1 MAAYNQSR
9 SNIIRLAVIISFS
22 VIVLQ
27 LVYLQLVDRRYKQLA
42 MDNAVYAKVIYPER
56 GIIYDRKGRAILNNT
71 IIYDLMVTPAEVKG
85 IDTLDFCRLMNIDTA
100 DFKKRI
106 VEAIVKNTRVRPSVF
121 KPMLSQELQARF
133 EENSW
138 KFPGF
143 NLVERPLRIYPFNA
157 AAHILGYVREAD
169 KRDIERSQNFY
180 RQGDYIGK
188 TGLEAFYESVLMGQR
203 GVQYMIKDNKN
214 RIVGPYEKGEY
225 DTAAIAGRSLYT
237 HIDIELQQLA
247 EKLMSNKVGGLVAID
262 PRTGG
267 ILSMVSGPN
276 YNPNDLSGSEGSKNF
291 SRMQLD
297 VSGPM
302 LNRAIAGK
310 YEPGSTYKP
319 LGALI
324 ALNEKVISPA
334 YGYPCGGRYTL
345 CGHGKPECTHAGG
358 GHAANVRLAIANSC
372 NAYFAHIYRLTVDN
386 PKYSNVYDGYLHWK
400 QYMNAFGLGVRLGVD
415 LPSESA
421 GGIADTSIYNRENA
435 GRWTSCTNL
444 TLGIGQDKM
453 QTTPL
458 QMANAMC
465 IIANKGYY
473 YTPHFVE
480 RLENEQEQ
488 DTAYINRYKIRHD
501 VLTYIPAA
509 AFNDVIEGMSDVV
522 KVGTARGAQI
532 EGIEVCAKTGTA
544 ENYTVLDG
552 RRIKLP
558 DNSMFVCFAPKEN
571 PKIAIAV
578 FVQNAGFGATWA
590 APIARMMMEKYL
602 NDSLSTRSKADSAR
616 IEAANLMP
624 AYFKRLQ
631 YREDSIRAFKWFQTT
646 RDSAYIERYTE
657 IKPVASDNSQLVAQV
672 RNGSTGAKRSRPRIP
687 AKPAAADSRPVF
699 AAIIPERS
707 LLFKKGSI
715 Q

>member
-1 MAAYNQSR
+1 MAVYNQSR
-9 SNIIRLAVIISFS
+9 SNTIRLIVIITFV
-22 VIVLQ
+22 VIALQ
-27 LVYLQLVDRRYKQLA
+27 LFYLQIVDRRYEQLA
-42 MDNAVYAKVIYPER
+42 MDNAVYPKVIYPER
-56 GIIYDRKGRAILNNT
+56 GIIYDRNGKAILNNT
-71 IIYDLMVTPAEVKG
+71 IIFDLMVTPAETKG
-85 IDTLDFCRLMNIDTA
+85 IDTLDFCRLMNMETSE
-100 DFKKRI
+100 FRKRM
-106 VEAIVKNTRVRPSVF
+106 VDAILKNTSVRPSVF
-121 KPMLSQELQARF
+121 KAMLTKELQARF

-138 KFPGF
+138 RFPGF
-143 NLVERPLRIYPFNA
+143 NLVERPLRTYPYHA
-157 AAHILGYVREAD
+157 AAHILGYIREAD
-169 KRDIERSQNFY
+169 KRDIERSNNFY

-188 TGLEAFYESVLMGQR
+188 TGLEAYYESVLMGQR

-214 RIVGPYEKGEY
+214 RLVGTYEGGEY
-225 DTAAIAGRSLYT
+225 DTAAVAGRSLRT

-247 EKLMSNKVGGLVAID
+247 EALMNNKVGGLVAID
-262 PRTGG
+262 PKTGG

-276 YNPNDLSGSEGSKNF
+276 YDPNDLSGPDGSKNF

-302 LNRAIAGK
+302 LNRAIAGR

-324 ALNEKVISPA
+324 ALNEKVVSA
-334 YGYPCGGRYTL
+334 SYGYPCGGRYTL

-386 PKYSNVYDGYLHWK
+386 PRYKNVYDGYLHWRE
-400 QYMNAFGLGVRLGVD
+400 YMNAFGLGVRLGVD
-415 LPSESA
+415 LPNENT
-421 GGIADTSIYNRENA
+421 GGIPDTVVYNRENA

-465 IIANKGYY
+465 VIANKGYY
-473 YTPHFVE
+473 YTPHFVKGIE
-480 RLENEQEQ
+480 GEGDDDEVLL
-488 DTAYINRYKIRHD
+488 NRFQQKHD
-501 VLTYIPAA
+501 VLTNIPDIV
-509 AFNDVIEGMSDVV
+509 FNEVIEGMSDVV

-532 EGIEVCAKTGTA
+532 EGVEVCAKTGTA
-544 ENYTVLDG
+544 ENYTILDR

-602 NDSLSTRSKADSAR
+602 LDTLTAKSKIDSAR
-616 IEAANLMP
+616 IASTNLMP
-624 AYFKRLQ
+624 SYFKRLQ
-631 YREDSIRAFKWFQTT
+631 YKEDSIRAFKWFQVTK
-646 RDSAYIERYTE
+646 DSTYIDRFSLQEPARGPRSPFRKTPTE
-657 IKPVASDNSQLVAQV
+657 PELPNWVKILSATSL
-672 RNGSTGAKRSRPRIP
+672 
-687 AKPAAADSRPVF
+687 
-699 AAIIPERS
+699 PERGIEKLKTFS
-707 LLFKKGSI
+707 A
-715 Q
+715 

>member
-1 MAAYNQSR
+1 MAVYNQSR
-9 SNIIRLAVIISFS
+9 SNTIRLIVIITFV
-22 VIVLQ
+22 VIALQ
-27 LVYLQLVDRRYKQLA
+27 LFYLQIVDRRYEQLA
-42 MDNAVYAKVIYPER
+42 MDNAVYPKVIYPER
-56 GIIYDRKGRAILNNT
+56 GIIYDRKGKAILNNT
-71 IIYDLMVTPAEVKG
+71 IIFDLMVTPAEAKG
-85 IDTLDFCRLMNIDTA
+85 IDTLDFCRLMNMDTSE
-100 DFKKRI
+100 FRKRM
-106 VEAIVKNTRVRPSVF
+106 VDAILKNTSVRPSVF
-121 KPMLSQELQARF
+121 KAMLTKELQARF
-133 EENSW
+133 EENGW
-138 KFPGF
+138 RFPGF
-143 NLVERPLRIYPFNA
+143 NLVERPLRTYPYHA
-157 AAHILGYVREAD
+157 AAHILGYIREAD
-169 KRDIERSQNFY
+169 KRDIERSNNFY

-188 TGLEAFYESVLMGQR
+188 TGLEAYYESVLMGQR

-214 RIVGPYEKGEY
+214 RLVGTYEGGEY
-225 DTAAIAGRSLYT
+225 DTAAVAGRSLRT

-247 EKLMSNKVGGLVAID
+247 EALMNNKVGGLVAID
-262 PRTGG
+262 PKTGG

-276 YNPNDLSGSEGSKNF
+276 YDPNDLSGPDGSKNF

-302 LNRAIAGK
+302 LNRAIAGR

-324 ALNEKVISPA
+324 ALNEKVVSA
-334 YGYPCGGRYTL
+334 SYGYPCGGRYTL

-386 PKYSNVYDGYLHWK
+386 PRYKNIYDGYLHWK
-400 QYMNAFGLGVRLGVD
+400 EYMNAFGLGVRLGVD
-415 LPSESA
+415 LPNENT
-421 GGIADTSIYNRENA
+421 GGIPDTVVYNRENA

-465 IIANKGYY
+465 VIANKGYY
-473 YTPHFVE
+473 YTPHFVKGIE
-480 RLENEQEQ
+480 GEGDDDEALL
-488 DTAYINRYKIRHD
+488 NRFQQKHD
-501 VLTYIPAA
+501 VLTNIPDIV
-509 AFNDVIEGMSDVV
+509 FNEVIEGMSDVV

-532 EGIEVCAKTGTA
+532 EGVEVCAKTGTA
-544 ENYTVLDG
+544 ENYTILDQ

-602 NDSLSTRSKADSAR
+602 LDTLTAKSKIDSAR
-616 IEAANLMP
+616 IASTNLMP
-624 AYFKRLQ
+624 SYFKRLQ
-631 YREDSIRAFKWFQTT
+631 YKEDSIRAFKWFQVTK
-646 RDSAYIERYTE
+646 DSTYIDRFSLQEPARGPRSPFRKTPTE
-657 IKPVASDNSQLVAQV
+657 PELPNWVKILSATSL
-672 RNGSTGAKRSRPRIP
+672 
-687 AKPAAADSRPVF
+687 
-699 AAIIPERS
+699 PERGIEKLKTFS
-707 LLFKKGSI
+707 A
-715 Q
+715 

>member
-1 MAAYNQSR
+1 MAVYNQSR
-9 SNIIRLAVIISFS
+9 SNTIRLIVIITFV
-22 VIVLQ
+22 VIALQ
-27 LVYLQLVDRRYKQLA
+27 LFYLQVVDRRYEQLA
-42 MDNAVYAKVIYPER
+42 MDNAVYPKVIYPER
-56 GIIYDRKGRAILNNT
+56 GIIYDRKGKAILNNT
-71 IIYDLMVTPAEVKG
+71 IIFDLMVTPAEAKG
-85 IDTLDFCRLMNIDTA
+85 IDTLDFCRLMNMDTSE
-100 DFKKRI
+100 FRKRM
-106 VEAIVKNTRVRPSVF
+106 VDAILKNTSVRPSVF
-121 KPMLSQELQARF
+121 KAMLTKELQARF

-138 KFPGF
+138 RFPGF
-143 NLVERPLRIYPFNA
+143 NLVERPLRTYPYHA
-157 AAHILGYVREAD
+157 AAHILGYIREAD
-169 KRDIERSQNFY
+169 KRDIERSNNFY

-188 TGLEAFYESVLMGQR
+188 TGLEAYYESVLMGQR

-214 RIVGPYEKGEY
+214 RLVGTYEGGEY
-225 DTAAIAGRSLYT
+225 DTAAVAGRSLRT

-247 EKLMSNKVGGLVAID
+247 EALMNNKVGGLVAID
-262 PRTGG
+262 PKTGG

-276 YNPNDLSGSEGSKNF
+276 YDPNDLSGPDGSKNF

-302 LNRAIAGK
+302 LNRAIAGR

-324 ALNEKVISPA
+324 ALNEKVVSA
-334 YGYPCGGRYTL
+334 SYGYPCGGRYTL

-386 PKYSNVYDGYLHWK
+386 PRYKNVYDGYLHWK
-400 QYMNAFGLGVRLGVD
+400 EYMNAFGLGVRLGVD
-415 LPSESA
+415 LPNENT
-421 GGIADTSIYNRENA
+421 GGIPDTVVYNRENA

-465 IIANKGYY
+465 VIANKGYY
-473 YTPHFVE
+473 YTPHFVKGIE
-480 RLENEQEQ
+480 GEGDDDEALL
-488 DTAYINRYKIRHD
+488 NRFQQKHD
-501 VLTYIPAA
+501 VLTNIPDIV
-509 AFNDVIEGMSDVV
+509 FNEVIEGMSDVV

-532 EGIEVCAKTGTA
+532 EGVEVCAKTGTA
-544 ENYTVLDG
+544 ENYTILDR

-602 NDSLSTRSKADSAR
+602 LDTLTAKSKIDSAR
-616 IEAANLMP
+616 IASTNLMP
-624 AYFKRLQ
+624 SYFKRLQ
-631 YREDSIRAFKWFQTT
+631 YKEDSIRAFKWFQVTK
-646 RDSAYIERYTE
+646 DSTYIDRFSLQEPARGPRSPFRKTPTE
-657 IKPVASDNSQLVAQV
+657 PELPNWVKILSATSL
-672 RNGSTGAKRSRPRIP
+672 
-687 AKPAAADSRPVF
+687 
-699 AAIIPERS
+699 PERGIEKLKTFS
-707 LLFKKGSI
+707 A
-715 Q
+715 

>member
-1 MAAYNQSR
+1 MAVYNQSR
-9 SNIIRLAVIISFS
+9 SNTIRLIVIITFV
-22 VIVLQ
+22 VIALQ
-27 LVYLQLVDRRYKQLA
+27 LFYLQIVDRRYEQLA
-42 MDNAVYAKVIYPER
+42 MDNAVYPKVIYPER
-56 GIIYDRKGRAILNNT
+56 GIIYDRKGKAILNNT
-71 IIYDLMVTPAEVKG
+71 IIFDLMVTPAEAKG
-85 IDTLDFCRLMNIDTA
+85 IDTLDFCRLMNMDTSE
-100 DFKKRI
+100 FRKRM
-106 VEAIVKNTRVRPSVF
+106 VDAILKNTSVRPSVF
-121 KPMLSQELQARF
+121 KAMLTKELQARF

-138 KFPGF
+138 RFPGF
-143 NLVERPLRIYPFNA
+143 NLVERPLRTYPYHA
-157 AAHILGYVREAD
+157 AAHILGYIREAD
-169 KRDIERSQNFY
+169 KRDIERSNNFY

-188 TGLEAFYESVLMGQR
+188 TGLEAYYESVLMGQR

-214 RIVGPYEKGEY
+214 RLVGTYEGGEY
-225 DTAAIAGRSLYT
+225 DTAAVAGRSLRT

-247 EKLMSNKVGGLVAID
+247 EALMNNKVGGLVAID
-262 PRTGG
+262 PKTGG

-276 YNPNDLSGSEGSKNF
+276 YDPNDLSGPDGSKNF

-302 LNRAIAGK
+302 LNRAIAGR

-324 ALNEKVISPA
+324 ALNEKVVSA
-334 YGYPCGGRYTL
+334 SYGYPCGGRYTL

-386 PKYSNVYDGYLHWK
+386 PRYKNVYEGYLHWK
-400 QYMNAFGLGVRLGVD
+400 EYMNAFGLGVRLGVD
-415 LPSESA
+415 LPNENT
-421 GGIADTSIYNRENA
+421 GGIPDTVVYNRENA

-465 IIANKGYY
+465 VIANKGYY
-473 YTPHFVE
+473 YTPHFVKGIE
-480 RLENEQEQ
+480 GEGDDDEALL
-488 DTAYINRYKIRHD
+488 NRFQQKHD
-501 VLTYIPAA
+501 VLTNIPDIV
-509 AFNDVIEGMSDVV
+509 FNEVIEGMSDVV

-532 EGIEVCAKTGTA
+532 EGVEVCAKTGTA
-544 ENYTVLDG
+544 ENYTILDR

-602 NDSLSTRSKADSAR
+602 LDTLTAKSKIDSAR
-616 IEAANLMP
+616 IASTNLMP
-624 AYFKRLQ
+624 SYFKRLQ
-631 YREDSIRAFKWFQTT
+631 YKEDSIRAFKWFQVTK
-646 RDSAYIERYTE
+646 DSTYIDRFSLQEPARGPRSPFRKTPTE
-657 IKPVASDNSQLVAQV
+657 PELPSWVKILSATSL
-672 RNGSTGAKRSRPRIP
+672 
-687 AKPAAADSRPVF
+687 
-699 AAIIPERS
+699 PERGIEKLKTFS
-707 LLFKKGSI
+707 A
-715 Q
+715 

>member
-1 MAAYNQSR
+1 MAVYNQSR
-9 SNIIRLAVIISFS
+9 SNTIRLIVIITFV
-22 VIVLQ
+22 VIALQ
-27 LVYLQLVDRRYKQLA
+27 LFYLQLVDRRYEQLA
-42 MDNAVYAKVIYPER
+42 MDNAVYPKVIYPER
-56 GIIYDRKGRAILNNT
+56 GIIYDRKGKAILNNT
-71 IIYDLMVTPAEVKG
+71 IIFDLMVTPAEAKG
-85 IDTLDFCRLMNIDTA
+85 IDTLDFCRLMNMDTSE
-100 DFKKRI
+100 FRKRM
-106 VEAIVKNTRVRPSVF
+106 VDAILKNTSVRPSVF
-121 KPMLSQELQARF
+121 KAMLTKELQARF

-138 KFPGF
+138 RFPGF
-143 NLVERPLRIYPFNA
+143 NLVERPLRTYPYHA
-157 AAHILGYVREAD
+157 AAHILGYIREAD
-169 KRDIERSQNFY
+169 KRDIERSNNFY

-188 TGLEAFYESVLMGQR
+188 TGLEAYYESVLMGQR

-214 RIVGPYEKGEY
+214 RLVGTYEGGEY
-225 DTAAIAGRSLYT
+225 DTAAVAGRSLRT

-247 EKLMSNKVGGLVAID
+247 EALMNNKVGGLVAID
-262 PRTGG
+262 PKTGG

-276 YNPNDLSGSEGSKNF
+276 YDPNDLSGPEGSKNF

-302 LNRAIAGK
+302 LNRAIAGR

-324 ALNEKVISPA
+324 ALNEKVVSA
-334 YGYPCGGRYTL
+334 SYGYPCGGRYTL

-386 PKYSNVYDGYLHWK
+386 PRYKNVYDGYLHWK
-400 QYMNAFGLGVRLGVD
+400 EYMNAFGLGVRLGVD
-415 LPSESA
+415 LPNEST
-421 GGIADTSIYNRENA
+421 GGIPDTVVYNRENA

-473 YTPHFVE
+473 YTPHFVKE
-480 RLENEQEQ
+480 IESEDPDDESLLSRFQ
-488 DTAYINRYKIRHD
+488 KKHD
-501 VLTYIPAA
+501 VLTNIPDVV
-509 AFNDVIEGMSDVV
+509 FNEVIEGMSDVV

-544 ENYTVLDG
+544 ENYTILD
-552 RRIKLP
+552 RRRVKLP

-602 NDSLSTRSKADSAR
+602 LDTLTAKSKIDSAR
-616 IEAANLMP
+616 IASTNLMP
-624 AYFKRLQ
+624 SYFKRLQ
-631 YREDSIRAFKWFQTT
+631 YKEDSIRAFKWFQVTK
-646 RDSAYIERYTE
+646 DSSYIDRFSLQG
-657 IKPVASDNSQLVAQV
+657 PASSPQSPF
-672 RNGSTGAKRSRPRIP
+672 RK
-687 AKPAAADSRPVF
+687 RPVEQELPFWVKVLSATSLPERGIEKLKTF
-699 AAIIPERS
+699 AA
-707 LLFKKGSI
+707 
-715 Q
+715 

>member
-1 MAAYNQSR
+1 MAVYNQSR
-9 SNIIRLAVIISFS
+9 SNTIRLIVIITFV
-22 VIVLQ
+22 VIALQ
-27 LVYLQLVDRRYKQLA
+27 LFYLQIVDRRYEQLA
-42 MDNAVYAKVIYPER
+42 MDNAVYPKVIYPER
-56 GIIYDRKGRAILNNT
+56 GIIYDRKGKAILNNT
-71 IIYDLMVTPAEVKG
+71 IIFDLMVTPAEAKG
-85 IDTLDFCRLMNIDTA
+85 IDTLDFCRLMNMDTSE
-100 DFKKRI
+100 FRKRM
-106 VEAIVKNTRVRPSVF
+106 VDAILKNTSVRPSVF
-121 KPMLSQELQARF
+121 KAMLTKELQARF

-138 KFPGF
+138 RFPGF
-143 NLVERPLRIYPFNA
+143 NLVERPLRTYPYHA
-157 AAHILGYVREAD
+157 AAHILGYIREAD
-169 KRDIERSQNFY
+169 KRDIERSNNFY

-188 TGLEAFYESVLMGQR
+188 TGLEAYYESVLMGQR

-214 RIVGPYEKGEY
+214 RLVGTYEGGEY
-225 DTAAIAGRSLYT
+225 DTAAIAGRSLRT

-247 EKLMSNKVGGLVAID
+247 EALMNNKVGGLVAID
-262 PRTGG
+262 PKTGG

-276 YNPNDLSGSEGSKNF
+276 YDPNDLSGPDGSKNF

-302 LNRAIAGK
+302 LNRAIAGR

-324 ALNEKVISPA
+324 ALNEKVVSA
-334 YGYPCGGRYTL
+334 SYGYPCGGRYTL

-386 PKYSNVYDGYLHWK
+386 PRYKNVYDGYLHWK
-400 QYMNAFGLGVRLGVD
+400 EYMNAFGLGVRLGVD
-415 LPSESA
+415 LPNENT
-421 GGIADTSIYNRENA
+421 GGIPDTVVYNRENA

-465 IIANKGYY
+465 VIANKGYY
-473 YTPHFVE
+473 YTPHFVKGIE
-480 RLENEQEQ
+480 GEGDDDEALL
-488 DTAYINRYKIRHD
+488 NRFQQKHD
-501 VLTYIPAA
+501 VLTNIPDIV
-509 AFNDVIEGMSDVV
+509 FNEVIEGMSDVV

-532 EGIEVCAKTGTA
+532 EGVEVCAKTGTA
-544 ENYTVLDG
+544 ENYTILDR

-602 NDSLSTRSKADSAR
+602 LDTLTAKSKIDSAR
-616 IEAANLMP
+616 IASTNLMP
-624 AYFKRLQ
+624 SYFKRLQ
-631 YREDSIRAFKWFQTT
+631 YKEDSIRAFKWFQVTK
-646 RDSAYIERYTE
+646 DSTYIDRFSLQEPARGPRSPFRKTPTE
-657 IKPVASDNSQLVAQV
+657 PELPNWVKILSATSL
-672 RNGSTGAKRSRPRIP
+672 
-687 AKPAAADSRPVF
+687 
-699 AAIIPERS
+699 PERGIEKLKTFS
-707 LLFKKGSI
+707 A
-715 Q
+715 

>member
-1 MAAYNQSR
+1 MAVYNQSR
-9 SNIIRLAVIISFS
+9 SNTIRLIVIITFV
-22 VIVLQ
+22 VIALQ
-27 LVYLQLVDRRYKQLA
+27 LFYLQIVDRRYEQLA
-42 MDNAVYAKVIYPER
+42 MDNAVYPKVIYPER
-56 GIIYDRKGRAILNNT
+56 GIIYDRKGKAILNNT
-71 IIYDLMVTPAEVKG
+71 IIFDLMVTPAEAKG
-85 IDTLDFCRLMNIDTA
+85 IDTLDFCRLMNMDTSE
-100 DFKKRI
+100 FRKRM
-106 VEAIVKNTRVRPSVF
+106 VDAILKNTSVRPSVF
-121 KPMLSQELQARF
+121 KAMLTKELQARF

-138 KFPGF
+138 RFPGF
-143 NLVERPLRIYPFNA
+143 NLVERPLRTYPYHA
-157 AAHILGYVREAD
+157 AAHILGYIREAD
-169 KRDIERSQNFY
+169 KRDIERSNNFY

-214 RIVGPYEKGEY
+214 RLVGTYEGGEY
-225 DTAAIAGRSLYT
+225 DTAAVAGRSLRT

-247 EKLMSNKVGGLVAID
+247 EALMNNKVGGLVAID
-262 PRTGG
+262 PKTGG

-276 YNPNDLSGSEGSKNF
+276 YDPNDLSGPDGSKNF

-302 LNRAIAGK
+302 LNRAIAGR

-324 ALNEKVISPA
+324 ALNEKVVSA
-334 YGYPCGGRYTL
+334 SYGYPCGGRYTL

-386 PKYSNVYDGYLHWK
+386 PRYKNVYDGYLHWK
-400 QYMNAFGLGVRLGVD
+400 EYMNAFGLGVRLGVD
-415 LPSESA
+415 LPNENT
-421 GGIADTSIYNRENA
+421 GGIPDTVVYNRENA

-465 IIANKGYY
+465 VIANKGYY
-473 YTPHFVE
+473 YTPHFVKGIE
-480 RLENEQEQ
+480 GEGDDDEALL
-488 DTAYINRYKIRHD
+488 NRFQQKHD
-501 VLTYIPAA
+501 VLTNIPDIV
-509 AFNDVIEGMSDVV
+509 FNEVIEGMSDVV

-532 EGIEVCAKTGTA
+532 EGVEVCAKTGTA
-544 ENYTVLDG
+544 ENYTILDR

-602 NDSLSTRSKADSAR
+602 LDTLTAKSKIDSAR
-616 IEAANLMP
+616 IASTNLMP
-624 AYFKRLQ
+624 SYFKRLQ
-631 YREDSIRAFKWFQTT
+631 YKEDSIRAFKWFQVTK
-646 RDSAYIERYTE
+646 DSTYIDRFSLQEPARGPRSPFRKTPT
-657 IKPVASDNSQLVAQV
+657 KPELPNWVKILSATSL
-672 RNGSTGAKRSRPRIP
+672 P
-687 AKPAAADSRPVF
+687 ARGIEKLKTFSA
-699 AAIIPERS
+699 
-707 LLFKKGSI
+707 
-715 Q
+715 

>member
-1 MAAYNQSR
+1 MAVYNQSR
-9 SNIIRLAVIISFS
+9 SNTIRLIVIITFV
-22 VIVLQ
+22 VIALQ
-27 LVYLQLVDRRYKQLA
+27 LFYLQVVDRRYEQLA
-42 MDNAVYAKVIYPER
+42 MDNAVYPKVIYPER
-56 GIIYDRKGRAILNNT
+56 GIIYDRKGKAILNNT
-71 IIYDLMVTPAEVKG
+71 IIFDLMVTPAEAKG
-85 IDTLDFCRLMNIDTA
+85 IDTLDFCRLMNMDTSE
-100 DFKKRI
+100 FRKRM
-106 VEAIVKNTRVRPSVF
+106 VDAILKNTSVRPSVF
-121 KPMLSQELQARF
+121 KAMLTKELQARF

-138 KFPGF
+138 RFPGF
-143 NLVERPLRIYPFNA
+143 NLVERPLRTYPYHA
-157 AAHILGYVREAD
+157 AAHILGYIREAD
-169 KRDIERSQNFY
+169 KRDIERSNNFY

-188 TGLEAFYESVLMGQR
+188 TGLEAYYESVLMGQR

-214 RIVGPYEKGEY
+214 RLVGTYEGGEY
-225 DTAAIAGRSLYT
+225 DTAAVAGRSLRT

-247 EKLMSNKVGGLVAID
+247 EALMNNKVGGLVAID
-262 PRTGG
+262 PKTGG

-276 YNPNDLSGSEGSKNF
+276 YDPNDLSGPDGSKNF

-302 LNRAIAGK
+302 LNRAIAGR

-324 ALNEKVISPA
+324 ALNEKVVSA
-334 YGYPCGGRYTL
+334 SYGYPCGGRYTL

-386 PKYSNVYDGYLHWK
+386 PRYKNIYDGYLHWK
-400 QYMNAFGLGVRLGVD
+400 EYMNAFGLGVRLGVD
-415 LPSESA
+415 LPNENT
-421 GGIADTSIYNRENA
+421 GGIPDTVVYNRENA

-473 YTPHFVE
+473 YTPHFVKGIE
-480 RLENEQEQ
+480 GEGNDDETLL
-488 DTAYINRYKIRHD
+488 NRFQQKHD
-501 VLTYIPAA
+501 VLTNIPDIV
-509 AFNDVIEGMSDVV
+509 FNEVIEGMSDVV

-532 EGIEVCAKTGTA
+532 EGVEVCAKTGTA
-544 ENYTVLDG
+544 ENYTILDQ

-602 NDSLSTRSKADSAR
+602 LDTLTAKSKIDSAR
-616 IEAANLMP
+616 IASTNLMP
-624 AYFKRLQ
+624 SYFKRLQ
-631 YREDSIRAFKWFQTT
+631 YKEDSIRAFKWFQVTKDSMYIDRFSLQEPT
-646 RDSAYIERYTE
+646 RAPRSPFRKTPTESELPNWVKILSATSLPARGIEKLKTFS
-657 IKPVASDNSQLVAQV
+657 A
-672 RNGSTGAKRSRPRIP
+672 
-687 AKPAAADSRPVF
+687 
-699 AAIIPERS
+699 
-707 LLFKKGSI
+707 
-715 Q
+715 

>member
-1 MAAYNQSR
+1 MAVYNQSR
-9 SNIIRLAVIISFS
+9 SNTIRLIVIITFV
-22 VIVLQ
+22 VIALQ
-27 LVYLQLVDRRYKQLA
+27 LFYLQIVDRRYEQLA
-42 MDNAVYAKVIYPER
+42 MDNAVYPKVIYPER
-56 GIIYDRKGRAILNNT
+56 GIIYDRKGKAILNNT
-71 IIYDLMVTPAEVKG
+71 IIFDLMVTPAEAKG
-85 IDTLDFCRLMNIDTA
+85 IDTLDFCRLMNIDTSE
-100 DFKKRI
+100 FRKRM
-106 VEAIVKNTRVRPSVF
+106 VDAILKNTSVRPSVF
-121 KPMLSQELQARF
+121 KAMLTKELQARF

-138 KFPGF
+138 RFPGF
-143 NLVERPLRIYPFNA
+143 NLVERPLRTYPYHA
-157 AAHILGYVREAD
+157 AAHILGYIREAD
-169 KRDIERSQNFY
+169 KRDIERSNNFY

-188 TGLEAFYESVLMGQR
+188 TGLEAYYESVLMGQR

-214 RIVGPYEKGEY
+214 RLVGTYEGGEY
-225 DTAAIAGRSLYT
+225 DTAAVAGRSLRT

-247 EKLMSNKVGGLVAID
+247 EALMNNKVGGLVAID
-262 PRTGG
+262 PKTGG

-276 YNPNDLSGSEGSKNF
+276 YDPNDLSGPDGSKNF

-302 LNRAIAGK
+302 LNRAIAGR

-324 ALNEKVISPA
+324 ALNEKVVSA
-334 YGYPCGGRYTL
+334 SYGYPCGGRYTL

-386 PKYSNVYDGYLHWK
+386 PRYKNVYDGYLHWK
-400 QYMNAFGLGVRLGVD
+400 EYMNAFGLGVRLGVD
-415 LPSESA
+415 LPNENT
-421 GGIADTSIYNRENA
+421 GGIPDTVVYNRENA

-465 IIANKGYY
+465 VIANKGYY
-473 YTPHFVE
+473 YTPHFVKGIE
-480 RLENEQEQ
+480 GEGDDDEALL
-488 DTAYINRYKIRHD
+488 NRFQQKHD
-501 VLTYIPAA
+501 VLTNIPDIV
-509 AFNDVIEGMSDVV
+509 FNEVIEGMSDVV

-532 EGIEVCAKTGTA
+532 EGVEVCAKTGTA
-544 ENYTVLDG
+544 ENYTILDR

-602 NDSLSTRSKADSAR
+602 LDTLTAKSKIDSAR
-616 IEAANLMP
+616 IASTNLMP
-624 AYFKRLQ
+624 SYFKRLQ
-631 YREDSIRAFKWFQTT
+631 YKEDSIRAFKWFQVTK
-646 RDSAYIERYTE
+646 DSTYIDRFSLQEPARGPRSPFRKTPTE
-657 IKPVASDNSQLVAQV
+657 PELPNWVKILSATSL
-672 RNGSTGAKRSRPRIP
+672 P
-687 AKPAAADSRPVF
+687 ARGIEKLKTFSA
-699 AAIIPERS
+699 
-707 LLFKKGSI
+707 
-715 Q
+715 

>member
-1 MAAYNQSR
+1 MAVYNQSR
-9 SNIIRLAVIISFS
+9 SNTIRLIVIITFV
-22 VIVLQ
+22 VIALQ
-27 LVYLQLVDRRYKQLA
+27 LFYLQVVDRRYEQLA
-42 MDNAVYAKVIYPER
+42 MDNAVYPKVIYPER
-56 GIIYDRKGRAILNNT
+56 GIIYDRKGKAILNNT
-71 IIYDLMVTPAEVKG
+71 IIFDLMVTPAEAKG
-85 IDTLDFCRLMNIDTA
+85 IDTLDFCRLMNMDTSE
-100 DFKKRI
+100 FRKRM
-106 VEAIVKNTRVRPSVF
+106 VDAILKNTSVRPSVF
-121 KPMLSQELQARF
+121 KAMLTKELQARF

-138 KFPGF
+138 RFPGF
-143 NLVERPLRIYPFNA
+143 NLVERPLRTYPYHA
-157 AAHILGYVREAD
+157 AAHILGYIREAD
-169 KRDIERSQNFY
+169 KRDIERSNNFY

-188 TGLEAFYESVLMGQR
+188 TGLEAYYESVLMGQR

-214 RIVGPYEKGEY
+214 RLVGTYEGGEY
-225 DTAAIAGRSLYT
+225 DTAAVAGRSLRT

-247 EKLMSNKVGGLVAID
+247 EALMNNKVGGLVAID
-262 PRTGG
+262 PKTGG

-276 YNPNDLSGSEGSKNF
+276 YDPNDLSGPDGSKNF

-302 LNRAIAGK
+302 LNRAIAGR

-324 ALNEKVISPA
+324 ALNEKVVSA
-334 YGYPCGGRYTL
+334 SYGYPCGGRYTL

-386 PKYSNVYDGYLHWK
+386 PRYKNVYEGYLHWK
-400 QYMNAFGLGVRLGVD
+400 EYMNAFGLGVRLGVD
-415 LPSESA
+415 LPNENT
-421 GGIADTSIYNRENA
+421 GGIPDTVVYNRENA

-465 IIANKGYY
+465 VIANKGYY
-473 YTPHFVE
+473 YTPHFVKGIE
-480 RLENEQEQ
+480 GEGDDDEALL
-488 DTAYINRYKIRHD
+488 NRFQQKHD
-501 VLTYIPAA
+501 VLTNIPDIV
-509 AFNDVIEGMSDVV
+509 FNEVIEGMSDVV

-532 EGIEVCAKTGTA
+532 EGVEVCAKTGTA
-544 ENYTVLDG
+544 ENYTILDR

-602 NDSLSTRSKADSAR
+602 LDTLTAKSKIDSAR
-616 IEAANLMP
+616 IASTNLMP
-624 AYFKRLQ
+624 SYFKRLQ
-631 YREDSIRAFKWFQTT
+631 YKEDSIRAFKWFQVTK
-646 RDSAYIERYTE
+646 DSTYIDRFSLQEPARGPRSPFRKTPTE
-657 IKPVASDNSQLVAQV
+657 PELPNWVKILSATSL
-672 RNGSTGAKRSRPRIP
+672 
-687 AKPAAADSRPVF
+687 
-699 AAIIPERS
+699 PERGIEKLKTFS
-707 LLFKKGSI
+707 A
-715 Q
+715 

>member
-1 MAAYNQSR
+1 MAVYNQSR
-9 SNIIRLAVIISFS
+9 SNTIRIIILVAFVVIG
-22 VIVLQ
+22 LQ
-27 LVYLQLVDRRYKQLA
+27 LFYLQLVDRRYKQLA

-71 IIYDLMVTPAEVKG
+71 IIFDLMVTPAEAKG
-85 IDTLDFCRLMNIDTA
+85 IDTVAFCRLLNMDTSEYR
-100 DFKKRI
+100 KRI
-106 VEAIVKNTRVRPSVF
+106 VEAIVKNTSVRPSIF
-121 KPMLSQELQARF
+121 KAMLTKELQARF

-138 KFPGF
+138 RFPGF
-143 NLVERPLRIYPFNA
+143 NLVERPLRTYPYNA
-157 AAHILGYVREAD
+157 AAHILGYIREAD
-169 KRDIERSQNFY
+169 KRDIERSNNFY

-188 TGLEAFYESVLMGQR
+188 TGLESYYETVLMGQR

-214 RIVGPYEKGEY
+214 RIVGQYENGEY
-225 DTAAIAGRSLYT
+225 DTAAIAGRSLRT

-247 EKLMSNKVGGLVAID
+247 EVLMSNKVGGIVAID
-262 PRTGG
+262 PKTGG

-302 LNRAIAGK
+302 LNRAIAGR

-324 ALNEKVISPA
+324 ALNEKVISA
-334 YGYPCGGRYTL
+334 SWGYPCGGRYTL

-358 GHAANVRLAIANSC
+358 GHADNVRLAIANSC

-386 PKYSNVYDGYLHWK
+386 PKYKNVYDGYLHWK

-415 LPSESA
+415 LPNENT
-421 GGIADTSIYNRENA
+421 GGIPDTVVYNRENA

-473 YTPHFVE
+473 YTPHFVKEIEGETE
-480 RLENEQEQ
+480 RDQEKLSRF
-488 DTAYINRYKIRHD
+488 DERHD
-501 VLTYIPAA
+501 VLTNIPDVV
-509 AFNDVIEGMSDVV
+509 FNEVIEGMSDVV

-544 ENYTVLDG
+544 ENYTILDR

-571 PKIAIAV
+571 PRIAIAV

-590 APIARMMMEKYL
+590 APIARILLEKYL
-602 NDSLSTRSKADSAR
+602 LDTLTAKSKLDSAR
-616 IEAANLMP
+616 IAGTNLMP
-624 AYFKRLQ
+624 SYFKRLQ
-631 YREDSIRAFKWFQTT
+631 YKEDSIRAFKWFQVTK
-646 RDSAYIERYTE
+646 DSSYIDRFSQINVPDYSL
-657 IKPVASDNSQLVAQV
+657 PRPHDNKTNHNLPAWMSVLSAALVPKS
-672 RNGSTGAKRSRPRIP
+672 NFENPHSYP
-687 AKPAAADSRPVF
+687 A
-699 AAIIPERS
+699 
-707 LLFKKGSI
+707 
-715 Q
+715 

>member
-1 MAAYNQSR
+1 MAVYNQSR
-9 SNIIRLAVIISFS
+9 SNTIRLIVIITFV
-22 VIVLQ
+22 VIALQ
-27 LVYLQLVDRRYKQLA
+27 LFYLQIVDRRYEQLA
-42 MDNAVYAKVIYPER
+42 MDNAVYPKVIYPER
-56 GIIYDRKGRAILNNT
+56 GIIYDRNGKAILNNT
-71 IIYDLMVTPAEVKG
+71 IIFDLMVTPAETKG
-85 IDTLDFCRLMNIDTA
+85 IDTLDFCRLMNMETSE
-100 DFKKRI
+100 FRKRM
-106 VEAIVKNTRVRPSVF
+106 VDAILKNTSVRPSVF
-121 KPMLSQELQARF
+121 KAMLTKELQARF

-138 KFPGF
+138 RFPGF
-143 NLVERPLRIYPFNA
+143 NLVERPLRTYPYHA
-157 AAHILGYVREAD
+157 AAHILGYIREAD
-169 KRDIERSQNFY
+169 KRDIERSNNFY

-188 TGLEAFYESVLMGQR
+188 TGLEAYYESVLMGQR

-214 RIVGPYEKGEY
+214 RLVGTYEGGEY
-225 DTAAIAGRSLYT
+225 DTAAVAGRSLRT

-247 EKLMSNKVGGLVAID
+247 EALMNNKVGGLVAID
-262 PRTGG
+262 PKTGG

-276 YNPNDLSGSEGSKNF
+276 YDPNDLSGPDGSKNF

-302 LNRAIAGK
+302 LNRAIAGR

-324 ALNEKVISPA
+324 ALNEKVVSA
-334 YGYPCGGRYTL
+334 SYGYPCGGRYTL

-386 PKYSNVYDGYLHWK
+386 PRYKNVYDGYLHWRE
-400 QYMNAFGLGVRLGVD
+400 YMNAFGLGVRLGVD
-415 LPSESA
+415 LPNENT
-421 GGIADTSIYNRENA
+421 GGIPDTVVYNRENA

-465 IIANKGYY
+465 VIANKGYY
-473 YTPHFVE
+473 YTPHFVKGIE
-480 RLENEQEQ
+480 GEGDDDEVLL
-488 DTAYINRYKIRHD
+488 NRFQQKHD
-501 VLTYIPAA
+501 VLTNIPDIV
-509 AFNDVIEGMSDVV
+509 FNEVIEGMSDVV

-532 EGIEVCAKTGTA
+532 EGVEVCAKTGTA
-544 ENYTVLDG
+544 ENYTILDR

-602 NDSLSTRSKADSAR
+602 LDTLTAKSKIDSAR
-616 IEAANLMP
+616 IASTNLMP
-624 AYFKRLQ
+624 SYFKRLQ
-631 YREDSIRAFKWFQTT
+631 YKEDSIRAFKWFQVTK
-646 RDSAYIERYTE
+646 DSMYIDRFSLQEPARGPRSPFRKTPTE
-657 IKPVASDNSQLVAQV
+657 PELPNWVKILSATSL
-672 RNGSTGAKRSRPRIP
+672 
-687 AKPAAADSRPVF
+687 
-699 AAIIPERS
+699 PERGIEKLKTFS
-707 LLFKKGSI
+707 A
-715 Q
+715 

>member
-1 MAAYNQSR
+1 MAVYNQSR
-9 SNIIRLAVIISFS
+9 SNTIRLIVIITFV
-22 VIVLQ
+22 VIALQ
-27 LVYLQLVDRRYKQLA
+27 LFYLQIVDRRYEQLA
-42 MDNAVYAKVIYPER
+42 MDNAVYPKVIYPER
-56 GIIYDRKGRAILNNT
+56 GIIYDRKGKAILNNT
-71 IIYDLMVTPAEVKG
+71 IIFDLMVTPAEAKG
-85 IDTLDFCRLMNIDTA
+85 IDTLDFCRLMNMDTSE
-100 DFKKRI
+100 FRKRM
-106 VEAIVKNTRVRPSVF
+106 VDAILKNTSVRPSVF
-121 KPMLSQELQARF
+121 KAMLTKELQARF

-138 KFPGF
+138 RFPGF
-143 NLVERPLRIYPFNA
+143 NLVERPLRTYPYHA
-157 AAHILGYVREAD
+157 AAHILGYIREAD
-169 KRDIERSQNFY
+169 KRDIERSNNFY

-188 TGLEAFYESVLMGQR
+188 TGLEAYYESVLMGQR

-214 RIVGPYEKGEY
+214 RLVGTYEGGEY
-225 DTAAIAGRSLYT
+225 DTAAVAGRSLRT

-247 EKLMSNKVGGLVAID
+247 EALMNNKVGGLVAID
-262 PRTGG
+262 PKTGG

-276 YNPNDLSGSEGSKNF
+276 YDPNDLSGPDGSKNF

-302 LNRAIAGK
+302 LNRAIAGR

-324 ALNEKVISPA
+324 ALNEKVVSSS

-386 PKYSNVYDGYLHWK
+386 PRYKNVYEGYLHWK
-400 QYMNAFGLGVRLGVD
+400 EYMNAFGLGVRLGVD
-415 LPSESA
+415 LPNENT
-421 GGIADTSIYNRENA
+421 GGIPDTVVYNRENA

-465 IIANKGYY
+465 VIANKGYY
-473 YTPHFVE
+473 YTPHFVKGIE
-480 RLENEQEQ
+480 GEGDDDEALL
-488 DTAYINRYKIRHD
+488 NRFQQKHD
-501 VLTYIPAA
+501 VLTNIPDIV
-509 AFNDVIEGMSDVV
+509 FNEVIEGMSDVV

-532 EGIEVCAKTGTA
+532 EGVEVCAKTGTA
-544 ENYTVLDG
+544 ENYTILDR

-602 NDSLSTRSKADSAR
+602 LDTLTAKSKIDSAR
-616 IEAANLMP
+616 IASTNLMP
-624 AYFKRLQ
+624 SYFKRLQ
-631 YREDSIRAFKWFQTT
+631 YKEDSIRAFKWFQVTK
-646 RDSAYIERYTE
+646 DSTYIDRFSLQEPARGPRSPFRKTPTE
-657 IKPVASDNSQLVAQV
+657 PELPNWVKILSATSL
-672 RNGSTGAKRSRPRIP
+672 
-687 AKPAAADSRPVF
+687 
-699 AAIIPERS
+699 PERGIEKLKTFS
-707 LLFKKGSI
+707 A
-715 Q
+715 

>member
-1 MAAYNQSR
+1 MAVYNQSR
-9 SNIIRLAVIISFS
+9 SNTIRLIVIITFV
-22 VIVLQ
+22 VIALR
-27 LVYLQLVDRRYKQLA
+27 LFYLQVVDRRYEQLA
-42 MDNAVYAKVIYPER
+42 MDNAVYPKVIYPER
-56 GIIYDRKGRAILNNT
+56 GIIYDRKGKAILNNT
-71 IIYDLMVTPAEVKG
+71 IIFDLMVTPAEAKG
-85 IDTLDFCRLMNIDTA
+85 IDTLDFCRLMNMDTSE
-100 DFKKRI
+100 FRKRM
-106 VEAIVKNTRVRPSVF
+106 VDAILKNTSVRPSVF
-121 KPMLSQELQARF
+121 KAMLTKELQARF

-138 KFPGF
+138 RFPGF
-143 NLVERPLRIYPFNA
+143 NLVERPLRTYPYHA
-157 AAHILGYVREAD
+157 AAHILGYIREAD
-169 KRDIERSQNFY
+169 KRDIERSNNFY

-188 TGLEAFYESVLMGQR
+188 TGLEAYYESVLMGQR

-214 RIVGPYEKGEY
+214 RLVGTYEGGEY
-225 DTAAIAGRSLYT
+225 DTAAVAGRSLRT

-247 EKLMSNKVGGLVAID
+247 EALMNNKVGGLVAID
-262 PRTGG
+262 PKTGG

-276 YNPNDLSGSEGSKNF
+276 YDPNDLSGPDGSKNF

-302 LNRAIAGK
+302 LNRAIAGR

-324 ALNEKVISPA
+324 ALNEKVVSSS

-386 PKYSNVYDGYLHWK
+386 PRYKNVYDGYLHWK
-400 QYMNAFGLGVRLGVD
+400 EYMNAFGLGVRLGVD
-415 LPSESA
+415 LPNENT
-421 GGIADTSIYNRENA
+421 GGIPDTVVYNRENA

-444 TLGIGQDKM
+444 TLGIGQDKI

-473 YTPHFVE
+473 YTPHFVKGIE
-480 RLENEQEQ
+480 GEGDDDEALL
-488 DTAYINRYKIRHD
+488 NRFQQQHD
-501 VLTYIPAA
+501 VLTNIPDIV
-509 AFNDVIEGMSDVV
+509 FNEVIEGMSDVV

-532 EGIEVCAKTGTA
+532 EGVEVCAKTGTA
-544 ENYTVLDG
+544 ENYTILDR

-602 NDSLSTRSKADSAR
+602 LDTLTAKSKIDSAR
-616 IEAANLMP
+616 IASTNLMP
-624 AYFKRLQ
+624 SYFKRLQ
-631 YREDSIRAFKWFQTT
+631 YKEDSIRAFKWFQVTK
-646 RDSAYIERYTE
+646 DSTYIDRFSLQEPARGPRSPFRKTPTE
-657 IKPVASDNSQLVAQV
+657 PELPNWVKILSATSL
-672 RNGSTGAKRSRPRIP
+672 
-687 AKPAAADSRPVF
+687 
-699 AAIIPERS
+699 PERGIEKLKTFS
-707 LLFKKGSI
+707 A
-715 Q
+715 

>member
-1 MAAYNQSR
+1 MAVYNQSR
-9 SNIIRLAVIISFS
+9 SNTIRLIVIITFV
-22 VIVLQ
+22 VIALQ
-27 LVYLQLVDRRYKQLA
+27 LFYLQIVDRRYEQLA
-42 MDNAVYAKVIYPER
+42 MDNAVYPKVIYPER
-56 GIIYDRKGRAILNNT
+56 GIIYDRKGKAILNNT
-71 IIYDLMVTPAEVKG
+71 IIFDLMVTPAEAKG
-85 IDTLDFCRLMNIDTA
+85 IDTLDFCRLMNMDTSE
-100 DFKKRI
+100 FRKRM
-106 VEAIVKNTRVRPSVF
+106 VDAILKNTSVRPSVF
-121 KPMLSQELQARF
+121 KAMLTKELQARF

-138 KFPGF
+138 RFPGF
-143 NLVERPLRIYPFNA
+143 NLVERPLRTYPYHA
-157 AAHILGYVREAD
+157 AAHILGYIREAD
-169 KRDIERSQNFY
+169 KRDIERSNNFY

-188 TGLEAFYESVLMGQR
+188 TGLEAYYESVLMGQR

-214 RIVGPYEKGEY
+214 RLVGTYEGGEY
-225 DTAAIAGRSLYT
+225 DTAAVAGRSLRT

-247 EKLMSNKVGGLVAID
+247 EALMNNKVGGLVAID
-262 PRTGG
+262 PKTGG

-276 YNPNDLSGSEGSKNF
+276 YDPNDLSGPDGSKNF

-302 LNRAIAGK
+302 LNRAIAGR

-324 ALNEKVISPA
+324 ALNEKVVSA
-334 YGYPCGGRYTL
+334 SYGYPCGGRYTL

-386 PKYSNVYDGYLHWK
+386 PRYKNVYEGYLHWK
-400 QYMNAFGLGVRLGVD
+400 EYMNAFGLGVRLGVD
-415 LPSESA
+415 LPNENT
-421 GGIADTSIYNRENA
+421 GGIPDTVVYNRENA

-465 IIANKGYY
+465 VIANKGYY
-473 YTPHFVE
+473 YTPHFVKGIE
-480 RLENEQEQ
+480 GEGDDDEALL
-488 DTAYINRYKIRHD
+488 NRFQQKHD
-501 VLTYIPAA
+501 VLTNIPDIV
-509 AFNDVIEGMSDVV
+509 FNEVIEGMSDVV

-532 EGIEVCAKTGTA
+532 EGVEVCAKTGTA
-544 ENYTVLDG
+544 ENYTILDQ

-602 NDSLSTRSKADSAR
+602 LDTLTAKSKIDSAR
-616 IEAANLMP
+616 IASTNLMP
-624 AYFKRLQ
+624 SYFKRLQ
-631 YREDSIRAFKWFQTT
+631 YKEDSIRAFKWFQVTK
-646 RDSAYIERYTE
+646 DSTYIDRFSLQEPARGPRSPFRKTPTE
-657 IKPVASDNSQLVAQV
+657 PELPNWVKILSATSL
-672 RNGSTGAKRSRPRIP
+672 
-687 AKPAAADSRPVF
+687 
-699 AAIIPERS
+699 PERGIEKLKTFS
-707 LLFKKGSI
+707 A
-715 Q
+715 

>member
-1 MAAYNQSR
+1 MAVYNQSR
-9 SNIIRLAVIISFS
+9 SNTIRLIVIITFV
-22 VIVLQ
+22 VIALQ
-27 LVYLQLVDRRYKQLA
+27 LFYLQIVDRRYEQLA
-42 MDNAVYAKVIYPER
+42 MDNAVYPKVIYPER
-56 GIIYDRKGRAILNNT
+56 GIIYDRKGKAILNNT
-71 IIYDLMVTPAEVKG
+71 IIFDLMVTPAEAKG
-85 IDTLDFCRLMNIDTA
+85 IDTLDFCRLMNMDTSE
-100 DFKKRI
+100 FRKRM
-106 VEAIVKNTRVRPSVF
+106 VDAILKNTSVRPSVF
-121 KPMLSQELQARF
+121 KAMLTKELQARF

-138 KFPGF
+138 RFPGF
-143 NLVERPLRIYPFNA
+143 NLVERPLRTYPYHA
-157 AAHILGYVREAD
+157 AAHILGYIREAD
-169 KRDIERSQNFY
+169 KRDIERSNNFY

-188 TGLEAFYESVLMGQR
+188 TGLEAYYESVLMGQR

-214 RIVGPYEKGEY
+214 RLVGTYEGGEY
-225 DTAAIAGRSLYT
+225 DTAAVAGRSLRT

-247 EKLMSNKVGGLVAID
+247 EALMNNKVGGLVAID
-262 PRTGG
+262 PKTGG

-276 YNPNDLSGSEGSKNF
+276 YDPNDLSGPDGSKNF

-302 LNRAIAGK
+302 LNRAIAGR

-324 ALNEKVISPA
+324 ALNEKVVSA
-334 YGYPCGGRYTL
+334 SYGYPCGGRYTL

-386 PKYSNVYDGYLHWK
+386 PRYKNVYEGYLHWK
-400 QYMNAFGLGVRLGVD
+400 EYMNAFGLGVRLGVD
-415 LPSESA
+415 LPNENT
-421 GGIADTSIYNRENA
+421 GGIPDTVVYNRENA

-465 IIANKGYY
+465 VIANKGYY
-473 YTPHFVE
+473 YTPHFVKGIE
-480 RLENEQEQ
+480 GEGDDDEALL
-488 DTAYINRYKIRHD
+488 NRFQQKHD
-501 VLTYIPAA
+501 VLTNIPDIV
-509 AFNDVIEGMSDVV
+509 FNEVIEGMSDVV

-532 EGIEVCAKTGTA
+532 EGVEVCAKTGTA
-544 ENYTVLDG
+544 ENYTILDR

-602 NDSLSTRSKADSAR
+602 LDTLTAKSKIDSAR
-616 IEAANLMP
+616 IASTNLMP
-624 AYFKRLQ
+624 SYFKRLQ
-631 YREDSIRAFKWFQTT
+631 YKEDSIRAFKWFQVTK
-646 RDSAYIERYTE
+646 DSTYIDRFSLQEPARGPRSPFRKTPTE
-657 IKPVASDNSQLVAQV
+657 PELPNWVKILSATSL
-672 RNGSTGAKRSRPRIP
+672 
-687 AKPAAADSRPVF
+687 
-699 AAIIPERS
+699 PERGIEKLKTFS
-707 LLFKKGSI
+707 A
-715 Q
+715 

>member
-1 MAAYNQSR
+1 MAVYNQSR
-9 SNIIRLAVIISFS
+9 SNTIRLIVIITFV
-22 VIVLQ
+22 VIALQ
-27 LVYLQLVDRRYKQLA
+27 LFYLQIVDRRYEQLA
-42 MDNAVYAKVIYPER
+42 MDNAVYPKVIYPER
-56 GIIYDRKGRAILNNT
+56 GIIYDRNGKAILNNT
-71 IIYDLMVTPAEVKG
+71 IIFDLMVTPAEAKG
-85 IDTLDFCRLMNIDTA
+85 IDTLDFCRLMNMETSE
-100 DFKKRI
+100 FRKRM
-106 VEAIVKNTRVRPSVF
+106 VDAILKNTSVRPSVF
-121 KPMLSQELQARF
+121 KAMLTKELQARF

-138 KFPGF
+138 RFPGF
-143 NLVERPLRIYPFNA
+143 NLVERPLRTYPYHA
-157 AAHILGYVREAD
+157 AAHILGYIREAD
-169 KRDIERSQNFY
+169 KRDIERSNNFY

-188 TGLEAFYESVLMGQR
+188 TGLEAYYESVLMGQR

-214 RIVGPYEKGEY
+214 RLVGTYEGGEY
-225 DTAAIAGRSLYT
+225 DTAAVAGRSLRT

-247 EKLMSNKVGGLVAID
+247 EALMNNKVGGLVAID
-262 PRTGG
+262 PKTGG

-276 YNPNDLSGSEGSKNF
+276 YDPNDLSGPDGSKNF

-302 LNRAIAGK
+302 LNRAIAGR

-324 ALNEKVISPA
+324 ALNEKVVSA
-334 YGYPCGGRYTL
+334 SYGYPCGGRYTL

-386 PKYSNVYDGYLHWK
+386 PRYKNVYDGYLHWRE
-400 QYMNAFGLGVRLGVD
+400 YMNAFGLGVRLGVD
-415 LPSESA
+415 LPNENT
-421 GGIADTSIYNRENA
+421 GGIPDTVVYNRENA

-465 IIANKGYY
+465 VIANKGYY
-473 YTPHFVE
+473 YTPHFVKDIE
-480 RLENEQEQ
+480 GEGDDDEVLL
-488 DTAYINRYKIRHD
+488 NRFQQKHD
-501 VLTYIPAA
+501 VLTNIPDIV
-509 AFNDVIEGMSDVV
+509 FNEVIEGMSDVV

-532 EGIEVCAKTGTA
+532 EGVEVCAKTGTA
-544 ENYTVLDG
+544 ENYTILDR

-602 NDSLSTRSKADSAR
+602 LDTLTAKSKIDSAR
-616 IEAANLMP
+616 IASTNLMP
-624 AYFKRLQ
+624 SYFKRLQ
-631 YREDSIRAFKWFQTT
+631 YKEDSIRAFKWFQVTK
-646 RDSAYIERYTE
+646 DSTYIDRFSLQEPARGPRSPFRKTPTE
-657 IKPVASDNSQLVAQV
+657 PELPNWVKILSATSL
-672 RNGSTGAKRSRPRIP
+672 
-687 AKPAAADSRPVF
+687 
-699 AAIIPERS
+699 PERGIEKLKTFS
-707 LLFKKGSI
+707 A
-715 Q
+715 

>member
-1 MAAYNQSR
+1 MAVYNQSR
-9 SNIIRLAVIISFS
+9 SNTIRLIVIITFV
-22 VIVLQ
+22 VIALQ
-27 LVYLQLVDRRYKQLA
+27 LFYLQVVDRRYEQLA
-42 MDNAVYAKVIYPER
+42 MDNAVYPKVIYPER
-56 GIIYDRKGRAILNNT
+56 GIIYDRKGKAILNNT
-71 IIYDLMVTPAEVKG
+71 IIFDLMVTPAEAKG
-85 IDTLDFCRLMNIDTA
+85 IDTLDFCRLMNMDTSE
-100 DFKKRI
+100 FRKRM
-106 VEAIVKNTRVRPSVF
+106 VDAILKNTSVRPSVF
-121 KPMLSQELQARF
+121 KAMLTKELQARF

-138 KFPGF
+138 RFPGF
-143 NLVERPLRIYPFNA
+143 NLVERPLRTYPYHA
-157 AAHILGYVREAD
+157 AAHILGYIREAD
-169 KRDIERSQNFY
+169 KRDIERSNNFY

-188 TGLEAFYESVLMGQR
+188 TGLEAYYESVLMGQR

-214 RIVGPYEKGEY
+214 RLVGTYEGGEY
-225 DTAAIAGRSLYT
+225 DTAAVAGRSLRT

-247 EKLMSNKVGGLVAID
+247 EALMNNKVGGLVAID
-262 PRTGG
+262 PKTGG

-276 YNPNDLSGSEGSKNF
+276 YDPNDLSGPDGSKNF

-302 LNRAIAGK
+302 LNRAIAGR

-324 ALNEKVISPA
+324 ALNEKVVSA
-334 YGYPCGGRYTL
+334 SYGYPCGGRYTL

-386 PKYSNVYDGYLHWK
+386 PRYKNVYDGYLHWK
-400 QYMNAFGLGVRLGVD
+400 EYMNAFGLGVRLGVD
-415 LPSESA
+415 LPNENT
-421 GGIADTSIYNRENA
+421 GGIPDTVVYNRENA

-473 YTPHFVE
+473 YTPHFVKGIE
-480 RLENEQEQ
+480 GEGNDDETLL
-488 DTAYINRYKIRHD
+488 NRFQQKHD
-501 VLTYIPAA
+501 VLTNIPDIV
-509 AFNDVIEGMSDVV
+509 FNEVIEGMSDVV

-532 EGIEVCAKTGTA
+532 EGVEVCAKTGTA
-544 ENYTVLDG
+544 ENYTILDQ

-602 NDSLSTRSKADSAR
+602 LDTLTAKSKIDSAR
-616 IEAANLMP
+616 IASTNLMP
-624 AYFKRLQ
+624 SYFKRLQ
-631 YREDSIRAFKWFQTT
+631 YKEDSIRAFKWFQVTKDSMYIDRFSLQEPT
-646 RDSAYIERYTE
+646 RAPRSPFRKTPTESELPNWVKILSATSLPARGIEKLKTFS
-657 IKPVASDNSQLVAQV
+657 A
-672 RNGSTGAKRSRPRIP
+672 
-687 AKPAAADSRPVF
+687 
-699 AAIIPERS
+699 
-707 LLFKKGSI
+707 
-715 Q
+715 

>member
-1 MAAYNQSR
+1 MAVYNQSR
-9 SNIIRLAVIISFS
+9 SNTIRLIVTITFVIIT
-22 VIVLQ
+22 LQ
-27 LVYLQLVDRRYKQLA
+27 LFYLQIVDRRYEQLA
-42 MDNAVYAKVIYPER
+42 MDNAVYPKVIYPER
-56 GIIYDRKGRAILNNT
+56 GIIYDRKGKAILNNT
-71 IIYDLMVTPAEVKG
+71 IIFDLMVTPAETKG
-85 IDTLDFCRLMNIDTA
+85 IDTLDFCRLMNMNTSE
-100 DFKKRI
+100 FRKRM
-106 VEAIVKNTRVRPSVF
+106 VDAILKNTSVRPSVF
-121 KPMLSQELQARF
+121 KAMLTKELQARF

-138 KFPGF
+138 RFPGF
-143 NLVERPLRIYPFNA
+143 NLVERPLRTYPYHA
-157 AAHILGYVREAD
+157 AAHILGYIREAD
-169 KRDIERSQNFY
+169 KRDIERSNNFY

-188 TGLEAFYESVLMGQR
+188 TGLEAYYESVLMGQR

-214 RIVGPYEKGEY
+214 RLVGTYEGGEY
-225 DTAAIAGRSLYT
+225 DTAAIAGRSLRT

-247 EKLMSNKVGGLVAID
+247 EALMNNKVGGLVAID
-262 PRTGG
+262 PKTGG

-276 YNPNDLSGSEGSKNF
+276 YDPNDLSGPDGSKNF

-302 LNRAIAGK
+302 LNRAIAGR

-324 ALNEKVISPA
+324 ALNEKVVNAS

-386 PKYSNVYDGYLHWK
+386 PRYKNVYDGYLHWK
-400 QYMNAFGLGVRLGVD
+400 EYMNAFGLGVRLGVD
-415 LPSESA
+415 LPNEST
-421 GGIADTSIYNRENA
+421 GGIPDTVVYNRENA

-473 YTPHFVE
+473 YTPHFVKE
-480 RLENEQEQ
+480 IEGEDPDDESLLSRFQ
-488 DTAYINRYKIRHD
+488 KKHD
-501 VLTYIPAA
+501 VLTNIPDVV
-509 AFNDVIEGMSDVV
+509 FNEVIEGMSDVV

-532 EGIEVCAKTGTA
+532 EGVEVCAKTGTA
-544 ENYTVLDG
+544 ENYTILDR

-602 NDSLSTRSKADSAR
+602 LDTLTAKSKIDSAR
-616 IEAANLMP
+616 IASTNLMP
-624 AYFKRLQ
+624 SYFKRLQ
-631 YREDSIRAFKWFQTT
+631 YKEDSIRAFKWFQVTK
-646 RDSAYIERYTE
+646 DSSYIDRFSLQVPVSAPQSPFRKLPAEQELPFWVKILSATCLPERGIEKLKT
-657 IKPVASDNSQLVAQV
+657 
-672 RNGSTGAKRSRPRIP
+672 
-687 AKPAAADSRPVF
+687 F
-699 AAIIPERS
+699 AA
-707 LLFKKGSI
+707 
-715 Q
+715 

>member
-1 MAAYNQSR
+1 MAVYNQSR
-9 SNIIRLAVIISFS
+9 SNTIRLIVIITFV
-22 VIVLQ
+22 VIALR
-27 LVYLQLVDRRYKQLA
+27 LFYLQVVDRRYEQLA
-42 MDNAVYAKVIYPER
+42 MDNAVYPKVIYPER
-56 GIIYDRKGRAILNNT
+56 GIIYDRKGKAILNNT
-71 IIYDLMVTPAEVKG
+71 IIFDLMVTPAEAKG
-85 IDTLDFCRLMNIDTA
+85 IDTLDFCRLMNMDTSE
-100 DFKKRI
+100 FRKRM
-106 VEAIVKNTRVRPSVF
+106 VDAILKNTSVRPSVF
-121 KPMLSQELQARF
+121 KAMLTKELQARF

-138 KFPGF
+138 RFPGF
-143 NLVERPLRIYPFNA
+143 NLLERPLRTYPYHA
-157 AAHILGYVREAD
+157 AAHILGYIREAD
-169 KRDIERSQNFY
+169 KRDIERSNNFY

-188 TGLEAFYESVLMGQR
+188 TGLEAYYESVLMGQR

-214 RIVGPYEKGEY
+214 RLVGTYEGGEY
-225 DTAAIAGRSLYT
+225 DTAAVAGRSLRT

-247 EKLMSNKVGGLVAID
+247 EALMNNKVGGLVAID
-262 PRTGG
+262 PKTGG

-276 YNPNDLSGSEGSKNF
+276 YDPNDLSGPDGSKNF

-302 LNRAIAGK
+302 LNRAIAGR

-324 ALNEKVISPA
+324 ALNEKVVSA
-334 YGYPCGGRYTL
+334 SYGYPCGGRYTL

-386 PKYSNVYDGYLHWK
+386 PRYKNIYDGYLHWK
-400 QYMNAFGLGVRLGVD
+400 EYMNAFGLGVRLGVD
-415 LPSESA
+415 LPNENT
-421 GGIADTSIYNRENA
+421 GGIPDTVVYNRENA

-473 YTPHFVE
+473 YTPHFVKGIE
-480 RLENEQEQ
+480 GEGDDEALL
-488 DTAYINRYKIRHD
+488 NRFQQKHD
-501 VLTYIPAA
+501 VLTNIPDIV
-509 AFNDVIEGMSDVV
+509 FNEVIEGMSDVV

-532 EGIEVCAKTGTA
+532 EGVEVCAKTGTA
-544 ENYTVLDG
+544 ENYTILDQ

-602 NDSLSTRSKADSAR
+602 LDTLTAKSKIDSAR
-616 IEAANLMP
+616 IASTNLMP
-624 AYFKRLQ
+624 SYFKRLQ
-631 YREDSIRAFKWFQTT
+631 YKEDSIRAFKWFQVTKDSMYIDRFSLQEPT
-646 RDSAYIERYTE
+646 RGPRSPFRKTPTESELPNWVKILSATSLPARGIEKLKTFS
-657 IKPVASDNSQLVAQV
+657 A
-672 RNGSTGAKRSRPRIP
+672 
-687 AKPAAADSRPVF
+687 
-699 AAIIPERS
+699 
-707 LLFKKGSI
+707 
-715 Q
+715 

>member
-1 MAAYNQSR
+1 MAVYNQSR
-9 SNIIRLAVIISFS
+9 SNTIRLIVIITFV
-22 VIVLQ
+22 VIALQ
-27 LVYLQLVDRRYKQLA
+27 LFYLQIVDRRYEQLA
-42 MDNAVYAKVIYPER
+42 MDNAVYPKVIYPER
-56 GIIYDRKGRAILNNT
+56 GIIYDRKGKAILNNT
-71 IIYDLMVTPAEVKG
+71 IIFDLMVTPAEAKG
-85 IDTLDFCRLMNIDTA
+85 IDTLDFCRLMNMDTSE
-100 DFKKRI
+100 FRKRM
-106 VEAIVKNTRVRPSVF
+106 VDAILKNTSVRPSVF
-121 KPMLSQELQARF
+121 KAMLTKELQARF

-138 KFPGF
+138 RFPGF
-143 NLVERPLRIYPFNA
+143 NLVERPLRTYPYHA
-157 AAHILGYVREAD
+157 AAHILGYIREAD
-169 KRDIERSQNFY
+169 KRDIERSNNFY

-188 TGLEAFYESVLMGQR
+188 TGLEAYYESVLMGQR

-214 RIVGPYEKGEY
+214 RLVGTYEGGEY
-225 DTAAIAGRSLYT
+225 DTAAIAGRSLRT

-247 EKLMSNKVGGLVAID
+247 EALMNNKVGGLVAID
-262 PRTGG
+262 PKTGG

-276 YNPNDLSGSEGSKNF
+276 YDPNDLSGPDGSKNF

-302 LNRAIAGK
+302 LNRAIAGR

-324 ALNEKVISPA
+324 ALNEKVVSA
-334 YGYPCGGRYTL
+334 SYGYPCGGRYTL

-386 PKYSNVYDGYLHWK
+386 PRYKNVYEGYLHWK
-400 QYMNAFGLGVRLGVD
+400 EYMNAFGLGVRLGVD
-415 LPSESA
+415 LPNENT
-421 GGIADTSIYNRENA
+421 GGIPDTVVYNRENA

-465 IIANKGYY
+465 VIANKGYY
-473 YTPHFVE
+473 YTPHFVKGIE
-480 RLENEQEQ
+480 GEGDDDEALL
-488 DTAYINRYKIRHD
+488 NRFQQKHD
-501 VLTYIPAA
+501 VLTNIPDIV
-509 AFNDVIEGMSDVV
+509 FNEVIEGMSDVV

-532 EGIEVCAKTGTA
+532 EGVEVCAKTGTA
-544 ENYTVLDG
+544 ENYTILDR

-602 NDSLSTRSKADSAR
+602 LDTLTAKSKIDSAR
-616 IEAANLMP
+616 IASTNLMP
-624 AYFKRLQ
+624 SYFKRLQ
-631 YREDSIRAFKWFQTT
+631 YKEDSIRAFKWFQVTK
-646 RDSAYIERYTE
+646 DSTYIDRFSLQEPARGPRSPFRKTPTE
-657 IKPVASDNSQLVAQV
+657 PELPNWVKILSATSL
-672 RNGSTGAKRSRPRIP
+672 
-687 AKPAAADSRPVF
+687 
-699 AAIIPERS
+699 PERGIEKLKTFS
-707 LLFKKGSI
+707 A
-715 Q
+715 

>member
-1 MAAYNQSR
+1 MAVYNQSR
-9 SNIIRLAVIISFS
+9 SNTIRLIVIITFV
-22 VIVLQ
+22 VIALQ
-27 LVYLQLVDRRYKQLA
+27 LFYLQIVDRRYEQLA
-42 MDNAVYAKVIYPER
+42 MDNAVYPKVIYPER
-56 GIIYDRKGRAILNNT
+56 GIIYDRKGKAILNNT
-71 IIYDLMVTPAEVKG
+71 IIFDLMVTPAEAKG
-85 IDTLDFCRLMNIDTA
+85 IDTLDFCRLMNMDTSE
-100 DFKKRI
+100 FRKRM
-106 VEAIVKNTRVRPSVF
+106 VDAILKNTSVRPSVF
-121 KPMLSQELQARF
+121 KAMLTKELQARF

-138 KFPGF
+138 RFPGF
-143 NLVERPLRIYPFNA
+143 NLVERPLRTYPYHA
-157 AAHILGYVREAD
+157 AAHILGYIREAD
-169 KRDIERSQNFY
+169 KRDIERSNNFY

-188 TGLEAFYESVLMGQR
+188 TGLEAYYESVLMGQR

-214 RIVGPYEKGEY
+214 RLVGTYEGGEY
-225 DTAAIAGRSLYT
+225 DTAAVAGRSLRT

-247 EKLMSNKVGGLVAID
+247 EALMNNKVGGLVAID
-262 PRTGG
+262 PKTGG

-276 YNPNDLSGSEGSKNF
+276 YDPNDLSGPDGSKNF

-302 LNRAIAGK
+302 LNRAIAGR

-324 ALNEKVISPA
+324 ALNEKVVSA
-334 YGYPCGGRYTL
+334 SYGYPCGGRYTL

-386 PKYSNVYDGYLHWK
+386 PRYKNVYDGYLHWK
-400 QYMNAFGLGVRLGVD
+400 EYMNAFGLGVRLGVD
-415 LPSESA
+415 LPNENT
-421 GGIADTSIYNRENA
+421 GGIPDTVVYNRENA

-473 YTPHFVE
+473 YTPHFVKGIE
-480 RLENEQEQ
+480 GEGDDDEALL
-488 DTAYINRYKIRHD
+488 NRFQQKHD
-501 VLTYIPAA
+501 VLTNIPDIV
-509 AFNDVIEGMSDVV
+509 FNEVIEGMSDVV

-532 EGIEVCAKTGTA
+532 EGVEVCAKTGTA
-544 ENYTVLDG
+544 ENYTILDR

-602 NDSLSTRSKADSAR
+602 LDTLTAKSKIDSAR
-616 IEAANLMP
+616 IASTNLMP
-624 AYFKRLQ
+624 SYFKRLQ
-631 YREDSIRAFKWFQTT
+631 YKEDSIRAFKWFQVTKDSMYIDRFSLQEPT
-646 RDSAYIERYTE
+646 RGPRSPFRKTPTESELPNWVKILSATSLPARGIEKLKTFS
-657 IKPVASDNSQLVAQV
+657 A
-672 RNGSTGAKRSRPRIP
+672 
-687 AKPAAADSRPVF
+687 
-699 AAIIPERS
+699 
-707 LLFKKGSI
+707 
-715 Q
+715 

>member
-1 MAAYNQSR
+1 MAVYNQSR
-9 SNIIRLAVIISFS
+9 SNTIRLIVIITFV
-22 VIVLQ
+22 VIALQ
-27 LVYLQLVDRRYKQLA
+27 LFYLQVVDRRYEQLA
-42 MDNAVYAKVIYPER
+42 MDNAVYPKVIYPER
-56 GIIYDRKGRAILNNT
+56 GIIYDRKGKAILNNT
-71 IIYDLMVTPAEVKG
+71 IIFDLMVTPAEAKG
-85 IDTLDFCRLMNIDTA
+85 IDTLDFCRLMNMDTSE
-100 DFKKRI
+100 FRKRM
-106 VEAIVKNTRVRPSVF
+106 VDAILKNTSVRPSVF
-121 KPMLSQELQARF
+121 KAMLTKELQARF

-138 KFPGF
+138 RFPGF
-143 NLVERPLRIYPFNA
+143 NLVERPLRTYPYHA
-157 AAHILGYVREAD
+157 AAHILGYIREAD
-169 KRDIERSQNFY
+169 KRDIERSNNFY

-188 TGLEAFYESVLMGQR
+188 TGLEAYYESVLMGQR

-214 RIVGPYEKGEY
+214 RLVGTYEGGEY
-225 DTAAIAGRSLYT
+225 DTAAVAGRSLRT

-247 EKLMSNKVGGLVAID
+247 EALMNNKVGGLVAID
-262 PRTGG
+262 PKTGG

-276 YNPNDLSGSEGSKNF
+276 YDPNDLSGPDGSKNF

-302 LNRAIAGK
+302 LNRAIAGR

-324 ALNEKVISPA
+324 ALNEKVVSSS

-386 PKYSNVYDGYLHWK
+386 PRYKNVYDGYLHWK
-400 QYMNAFGLGVRLGVD
+400 EYMNAFGLGVRLGVD
-415 LPSESA
+415 LPNENT
-421 GGIADTSIYNRENA
+421 GGIPDTVVYNRENA

-473 YTPHFVE
+473 YTPHFVKGIE
-480 RLENEQEQ
+480 GEGDDDEALL
-488 DTAYINRYKIRHD
+488 NRFQQKHD
-501 VLTYIPAA
+501 VLTNIPDIV
-509 AFNDVIEGMSDVV
+509 FNEVIEGMSDVV

-532 EGIEVCAKTGTA
+532 EGVEVCAKTGTA
-544 ENYTVLDG
+544 ENYTILDR

-602 NDSLSTRSKADSAR
+602 LDTLTAKSKIDSAR
-616 IEAANLMP
+616 IASTNLMP
-624 AYFKRLQ
+624 SYFKRLQ
-631 YREDSIRAFKWFQTT
+631 YKEDSIRAFKWFQVTK
-646 RDSAYIERYTE
+646 DSTYIDRFSLQEPARGPRSPFRKTPTE
-657 IKPVASDNSQLVAQV
+657 PELPNWVKILSATSL
-672 RNGSTGAKRSRPRIP
+672 
-687 AKPAAADSRPVF
+687 
-699 AAIIPERS
+699 PERGIEKLKTFS
-707 LLFKKGSI
+707 A
-715 Q
+715 

>member
-1 MAAYNQSR
+1 MAVYNQSR
-9 SNIIRLAVIISFS
+9 SNTIRIIILVAFVVIG
-22 VIVLQ
+22 LQ
-27 LVYLQLVDRRYKQLA
+27 LFYLQLVDRRYKQLA

-71 IIYDLMVTPAEVKG
+71 IIFDLMVTPAEAKG
-85 IDTLDFCRLMNIDTA
+85 IDTLAFCRLMNMDTSE
-100 DFKKRI
+100 FRKRM
-106 VEAIVKNTRVRPSVF
+106 VEAIVKNTSVRPSIF
-121 KPMLSQELQARF
+121 KAMLNKELQARF
-133 EENSW
+133 EENNW
-138 KFPGF
+138 RFPGF
-143 NLVERPLRIYPFNA
+143 NLVERPLRTYPYNA
-157 AAHILGYVREAD
+157 AAHILGYIREAD
-169 KRDIERSQNFY
+169 KRDIERSNNFY

-188 TGLEAFYESVLMGQR
+188 TGLESYYETVLMGQR

-214 RIVGPYEKGEY
+214 RIVGQYENGEY
-225 DTAAIAGRSLYT
+225 DTAAIAGRSLRT
-237 HIDIELQQLA
+237 NIDIELQQLA
-247 EKLMSNKVGGLVAID
+247 EVLMSNKVGGVVAID
-262 PRTGG
+262 PKTGG
-267 ILSMVSGPN
+267 ILTMVSGPN

-302 LNRAIAGK
+302 LNRAIAGR

-324 ALNEKVISPA
+324 ALNEKVISSSW
-334 YGYPCGGRYTL
+334 GYPCGGRYTL

-386 PKYSNVYDGYLHWK
+386 PRYKNVYDGYLHWK
-400 QYMNAFGLGVRLGVD
+400 EYMNAFGLGVRLGVD
-415 LPSESA
+415 LPNEST
-421 GGIADTSIYNRENA
+421 GGIPDTVIYNRENA

-473 YTPHFVE
+473 YTPHFVKEIEGETE
-480 RLENEQEQ
+480 RDQEKLS
-488 DTAYINRYKIRHD
+488 RFSERHN
-501 VLTYIPAA
+501 VLTNIPDVV
-509 AFNDVIEGMSDVV
+509 FNEVIEGMSDVV

-532 EGIEVCAKTGTA
+532 EGVEVCAKTGTA
-544 ENYTVLDG
+544 ENYTILDN

-571 PKIAIAV
+571 PRIAIAV

-590 APIARMMMEKYL
+590 APIARMLLEKYL
-602 NDSLSTRSKADSAR
+602 QDTLTAKSKVDSAR
-616 IEAANLMP
+616 IAGTNLMP
-624 AYFKRLQ
+624 SYFKRLQ
-631 YREDSIRAFKWFQTT
+631 YKEDSVRAFKWFQVTKDSSYINRYSYLEIPVRTNGAGRENDSNKKIPVWASVLSVAVLPDIKYKT
-646 RDSAYIERYTE
+646 RI
-657 IKPVASDNSQLVAQV
+657 L
-672 RNGSTGAKRSRPRIP
+672 
-687 AKPAAADSRPVF
+687 
-699 AAIIPERS
+699 
-707 LLFKKGSI
+707 SI
-715 Q
+715 A

>member
-1 MAAYNQSR
+1 MAVYNQSR
-9 SNIIRLAVIISFS
+9 SNTIRLIVIITFV
-22 VIVLQ
+22 VIALQ
-27 LVYLQLVDRRYKQLA
+27 LFYLQIVDRRYEQLA
-42 MDNAVYAKVIYPER
+42 MDNAVYPKVIYPER
-56 GIIYDRKGRAILNNT
+56 GIIYDRKGKAILNNT
-71 IIYDLMVTPAEVKG
+71 IIFDLMVTPAEAKG
-85 IDTLDFCRLMNIDTA
+85 IDTLDFCRLMNMDTSE
-100 DFKKRI
+100 FRKRM
-106 VEAIVKNTRVRPSVF
+106 VDAILKNTSVRPSVF
-121 KPMLSQELQARF
+121 KAMLTKELQARF

-138 KFPGF
+138 RFPGF
-143 NLVERPLRIYPFNA
+143 NLVERPLRTYPYHA
-157 AAHILGYVREAD
+157 AAHILGYIREAD
-169 KRDIERSQNFY
+169 KRDIERSNNFY

-188 TGLEAFYESVLMGQR
+188 TGLEAYYESVLMGQR

-214 RIVGPYEKGEY
+214 RLVGTYEGGEY
-225 DTAAIAGRSLYT
+225 DTAAIAGRSLRT

-247 EKLMSNKVGGLVAID
+247 EALMNNKVGGLVAID
-262 PRTGG
+262 PKTGG

-276 YNPNDLSGSEGSKNF
+276 YDPNDLSGPDGSKNF

-302 LNRAIAGK
+302 LNRAIAGR

-324 ALNEKVISPA
+324 ALNEKVVSA
-334 YGYPCGGRYTL
+334 SYGYPCGGRYTL

-386 PKYSNVYDGYLHWK
+386 PRYKNVYDGYLHWK
-400 QYMNAFGLGVRLGVD
+400 EYMNAFGLGVRLGVD
-415 LPSESA
+415 LPNENT
-421 GGIADTSIYNRENA
+421 GGIPDTVVYNRENA

-465 IIANKGYY
+465 VIANKGYY
-473 YTPHFVE
+473 YTPHFVKGIE
-480 RLENEQEQ
+480 GEGDDDGALL
-488 DTAYINRYKIRHD
+488 NRFQQKHD
-501 VLTYIPAA
+501 VLTNIPDIV
-509 AFNDVIEGMSDVV
+509 FNEVIEGMSDVV

-532 EGIEVCAKTGTA
+532 EGVEVCAKTGTA
-544 ENYTVLDG
+544 ENYTILDR

-602 NDSLSTRSKADSAR
+602 LDTLTAKSKIDSAR
-616 IEAANLMP
+616 IASTNLMP
-624 AYFKRLQ
+624 SYFKRLQ
-631 YREDSIRAFKWFQTT
+631 YKEDSIRAFKWFQVTK
-646 RDSAYIERYTE
+646 DSTYIDRFSLQEPARGPRSPFRKTPTE
-657 IKPVASDNSQLVAQV
+657 PELPSWVKILSATSL
-672 RNGSTGAKRSRPRIP
+672 
-687 AKPAAADSRPVF
+687 
-699 AAIIPERS
+699 PERGIEKLKTFS
-707 LLFKKGSI
+707 A
-715 Q
+715 

>member
-1 MAAYNQSR
+1 MAVYNQSR
-9 SNIIRLAVIISFS
+9 SNTIRLIVIITFV
-22 VIVLQ
+22 VIALQ
-27 LVYLQLVDRRYKQLA
+27 LFYLQVVDRRYEQLA
-42 MDNAVYAKVIYPER
+42 MDNAVYPKVIYPER
-56 GIIYDRKGRAILNNT
+56 GIIYDRKGKAILNNT
-71 IIYDLMVTPAEVKG
+71 IIFDLMVTPAEAKG
-85 IDTLDFCRLMNIDTA
+85 IDTLDFCRLMNMDTSE
-100 DFKKRI
+100 FRKRM
-106 VEAIVKNTRVRPSVF
+106 VDAILKNTSVRPSVF
-121 KPMLSQELQARF
+121 KAMLTKELQARF

-138 KFPGF
+138 RFPGF
-143 NLVERPLRIYPFNA
+143 NLVERPLRTYPYHA
-157 AAHILGYVREAD
+157 AAHILGYIREAD
-169 KRDIERSQNFY
+169 KRDIERSNNFY

-188 TGLEAFYESVLMGQR
+188 TGLEAYYESVLMGQR

-214 RIVGPYEKGEY
+214 RLVGTYEGGEY
-225 DTAAIAGRSLYT
+225 DTAAVAGRSLRT

-247 EKLMSNKVGGLVAID
+247 EALMNNKVGGLVAID
-262 PRTGG
+262 PKTGG

-276 YNPNDLSGSEGSKNF
+276 YDPNDLSGPDGSKNF

-302 LNRAIAGK
+302 LNRAIAGR

-324 ALNEKVISPA
+324 ALNEKVVSA
-334 YGYPCGGRYTL
+334 SYGYPCGGRYTL

-386 PKYSNVYDGYLHWK
+386 PRYKNIYDGYLHWK
-400 QYMNAFGLGVRLGVD
+400 EYMNAFGLGVRLGVD
-415 LPSESA
+415 LPNENT
-421 GGIADTSIYNRENA
+421 GGIPDTVVYNRENA

-473 YTPHFVE
+473 YTPHFVKGIE
-480 RLENEQEQ
+480 GEGDDEALL
-488 DTAYINRYKIRHD
+488 NRFQQKHD
-501 VLTYIPAA
+501 VLTNIPDIV
-509 AFNDVIEGMSDVV
+509 FNEVIEGMSDVV

-532 EGIEVCAKTGTA
+532 EGVEVCAKTGTA
-544 ENYTVLDG
+544 ENYTILDQ

-602 NDSLSTRSKADSAR
+602 LDTLTAKSKIDSAR
-616 IEAANLMP
+616 IASTNLMP
-624 AYFKRLQ
+624 SYFKRLQ
-631 YREDSIRAFKWFQTT
+631 YKEDSIRAFKWFQVTKDSLYIDRFSLQEPT
-646 RDSAYIERYTE
+646 RGPRSPFRKTPTEPELPNWVKILSATSLPARGIEKLKTFS
-657 IKPVASDNSQLVAQV
+657 A
-672 RNGSTGAKRSRPRIP
+672 
-687 AKPAAADSRPVF
+687 
-699 AAIIPERS
+699 
-707 LLFKKGSI
+707 
-715 Q
+715 

>member
-1 MAAYNQSR
+1 MAIYNQPR
-9 SNIIRLAVIISFS
+9 SNTIRLIVIITFL
-22 VIVLQ
+22 IIALQ
-27 LVYLQLVDRRYKQLA
+27 LFYLQLVDRRYEQLA
-42 MDNAVYAKVIYPER
+42 MDNAVYPKVIYPER
-56 GIIYDRKGRAILNNT
+56 GIIYDRKGKAILNNT
-71 IIYDLMVTPAEVKG
+71 IIFDLMVTPAEAKG
-85 IDTLDFCRLMNIDTA
+85 IGTLDFCRLLKMDTSE
-100 DFKKRI
+100 FRKRM
-106 VEAIVKNTRVRPSVF
+106 VDAIIKNTSVRPSVF
-121 KPMLSQELQARF
+121 KAMLTKELQARF

-138 KFPGF
+138 RFPGF
-143 NLVERPLRIYPFNA
+143 NLMERPLRTYPYHA
-157 AAHILGYVREAD
+157 AAHILGYIREAD
-169 KRDIERSQNFY
+169 KRDIERSNNFY
-180 RQGDYIGK
+180 RQGDYVGK
-188 TGLEAFYESVLMGQR
+188 TGLEAYYESVLMGQR

-214 RIVGPYEKGEY
+214 RIVGAYEGGEY
-225 DTAAIAGRSLYT
+225 DTAAIAGRSLHT

-247 EKLMSNKVGGLVAID
+247 EALMSNKVGGLVAID
-262 PRTGG
+262 PNTGG

-276 YNPNDLSGSEGSKNF
+276 YDPNDLSGSEGSRNF

-302 LNRAIAGK
+302 LNRAIAGR

-324 ALNEKVISPA
+324 ALNEKVVNAA

-358 GHAANVRLAIANSC
+358 GHAASLRLAIANSC

-386 PKYSNVYDGYLHWK
+386 PKYTNVCDGYMHWK
-400 QYMNAFGLGVRLGVD
+400 EYMNAFGLGVRLGVD
-415 LPSESA
+415 LPNEST
-421 GGIADTSIYNRENA
+421 GGIPDTMVYNRENA

-465 IIANKGYY
+465 IIANKGFY
-473 YTPHFVE
+473 YTPHFVKE
-480 RLENEQEQ
+480 IEGEGPADQIRLNRFQKKHNVLANIPDAVFNE
-488 DTAYINRYKIRHD
+488 
-501 VLTYIPAA
+501 
-509 AFNDVIEGMSDVV
+509 VIEGMSDVV

-544 ENYTVLDG
+544 ENYTILDR

-602 NDSLSTRSKADSAR
+602 VDTLTANSKLDSAR
-616 IEAANLMP
+616 IASTNLMP
-624 AYFKRLQ
+624 SYYKRLQ
-631 YREDSIRAFKWFQTT
+631 YKEDSIRAFKWFQVTK
-646 RDSAYIERYTE
+646 DSSYIDRFSMQDPAMGPQSPFRKNPAEQRLPNWV
-657 IKPVASDNSQLVAQV
+657 ILLSNSSL
-672 RNGSTGAKRSRPRIP
+672 
-687 AKPAAADSRPVF
+687 
-699 AAIIPERS
+699 PERALKQIKIFS
-707 LLFKKGSI
+707 A
-715 Q
+715 

>member
-1 MAAYNQSR
+1 MAVYNQSR
-9 SNIIRLAVIISFS
+9 SNTIRLIVIITFV
-22 VIVLQ
+22 VIALQ
-27 LVYLQLVDRRYKQLA
+27 LFYLQIVDRRYEQLA
-42 MDNAVYAKVIYPER
+42 MDNAVYPKVIYPER
-56 GIIYDRKGRAILNNT
+56 GIIYDRKGKAILNNT
-71 IIYDLMVTPAEVKG
+71 IIFDLMVTPAEAKG
-85 IDTLDFCRLMNIDTA
+85 IDTLDFCRLMNMDTSE
-100 DFKKRI
+100 FRKRM
-106 VEAIVKNTRVRPSVF
+106 VDAILKNTSVRPSVF
-121 KPMLSQELQARF
+121 KAMLTKELQARF

-138 KFPGF
+138 RFPGF
-143 NLVERPLRIYPFNA
+143 NLVERPLRTYPYHA
-157 AAHILGYVREAD
+157 AAHILGYIREAD
-169 KRDIERSQNFY
+169 KRDIERSNNFY

-188 TGLEAFYESVLMGQR
+188 TGLEAYYESVLMGQR

-214 RIVGPYEKGEY
+214 RLVGTYEGGEY
-225 DTAAIAGRSLYT
+225 DTAAVAGRSLRT

-247 EKLMSNKVGGLVAID
+247 EALMNNKVGGLVAID
-262 PRTGG
+262 PKTGG

-276 YNPNDLSGSEGSKNF
+276 YDPNDLSGPDGSKNF

-302 LNRAIAGK
+302 LNRAIAGR

-324 ALNEKVISPA
+324 ALNEKVVSA
-334 YGYPCGGRYTL
+334 SYGYPCGGRYTL

-386 PKYSNVYDGYLHWK
+386 PRYKNVYDGYLHWK
-400 QYMNAFGLGVRLGVD
+400 EYMNAFGLGVRLGVD
-415 LPSESA
+415 LPNENT
-421 GGIADTSIYNRENA
+421 GGIPDTVVYNRENA

-473 YTPHFVE
+473 YTPHFVKGIE
-480 RLENEQEQ
+480 GEGNDDETLL
-488 DTAYINRYKIRHD
+488 NRFQQKHD
-501 VLTYIPAA
+501 VLTNIPDIV
-509 AFNDVIEGMSDVV
+509 FNEVIEGMSDVV

-532 EGIEVCAKTGTA
+532 EGVEVCAKTGTA
-544 ENYTVLDG
+544 ENYTILDQ

-602 NDSLSTRSKADSAR
+602 LDTLTAKSKIDSAR
-616 IEAANLMP
+616 IASTNLMP
-624 AYFKRLQ
+624 SYFKRLQ
-631 YREDSIRAFKWFQTT
+631 YKEDSIRAFKWFQVTKDSMYIDRFSLQEPT
-646 RDSAYIERYTE
+646 RGPRSPFRKTPTESELPNWVKILSATSLPARGIEKLKTFS
-657 IKPVASDNSQLVAQV
+657 A
-672 RNGSTGAKRSRPRIP
+672 
-687 AKPAAADSRPVF
+687 
-699 AAIIPERS
+699 
-707 LLFKKGSI
+707 
-715 Q
+715 

>member
-1 MAAYNQSR
+1 MAVYNQSR
-9 SNIIRLAVIISFS
+9 SNTIRLIVIITFV
-22 VIVLQ
+22 VIALR
-27 LVYLQLVDRRYKQLA
+27 LFYLQVVDRRYEQLA
-42 MDNAVYAKVIYPER
+42 MDNAVYPKVIYPER
-56 GIIYDRKGRAILNNT
+56 GIIYDRKGKAILNNT
-71 IIYDLMVTPAEVKG
+71 IIFDLMVTPAEAKG
-85 IDTLDFCRLMNIDTA
+85 IDTLDFCRLMNMDTSE
-100 DFKKRI
+100 FRKRM
-106 VEAIVKNTRVRPSVF
+106 VDAILKNTSVRPSVF
-121 KPMLSQELQARF
+121 KAMLTKELQARF

-138 KFPGF
+138 RFPGF
-143 NLVERPLRIYPFNA
+143 NLVERPLRTYPYHA
-157 AAHILGYVREAD
+157 AAHILGYIREAD
-169 KRDIERSQNFY
+169 KRDIERSNNFY

-188 TGLEAFYESVLMGQR
+188 TGLEAYYESVLMGQR

-214 RIVGPYEKGEY
+214 RLVGTYEGGEY
-225 DTAAIAGRSLYT
+225 DTAAVAGRSLRT

-247 EKLMSNKVGGLVAID
+247 EALMNNKVGGLVAID
-262 PRTGG
+262 PKTGG

-276 YNPNDLSGSEGSKNF
+276 YDPNDLSGPDGSKNF

-302 LNRAIAGK
+302 LNRAIAGR

-324 ALNEKVISPA
+324 ALNEKVVSA
-334 YGYPCGGRYTL
+334 SYGYPCGGRYTL

-386 PKYSNVYDGYLHWK
+386 PRYKNVYDGYLHWK
-400 QYMNAFGLGVRLGVD
+400 EYMNAFGLGVRLGVD
-415 LPSESA
+415 LPNENT
-421 GGIADTSIYNRENA
+421 GGIPDTVVYNRENA

-465 IIANKGYY
+465 VIANKGYY
-473 YTPHFVE
+473 YTPHFVKGIE
-480 RLENEQEQ
+480 GEGDDDEALL
-488 DTAYINRYKIRHD
+488 NRFQQKHD
-501 VLTYIPAA
+501 VLTNIPDIV
-509 AFNDVIEGMSDVV
+509 FNEVIEGMSDVV

-532 EGIEVCAKTGTA
+532 EGVEVCAKTGTA
-544 ENYTVLDG
+544 ENYTILDR

-602 NDSLSTRSKADSAR
+602 LDTLTAKSKIDSAR
-616 IEAANLMP
+616 IASTNLMP
-624 AYFKRLQ
+624 SYFKRLQ
-631 YREDSIRAFKWFQTT
+631 YKEDSIRAFKWFQVTK
-646 RDSAYIERYTE
+646 DSTYIDRFSLQEPARGPRSPFRKTPTE
-657 IKPVASDNSQLVAQV
+657 PELPNWVKILSATSL
-672 RNGSTGAKRSRPRIP
+672 
-687 AKPAAADSRPVF
+687 
-699 AAIIPERS
+699 PERGIEKLKTFS
-707 LLFKKGSI
+707 A
-715 Q
+715 

>member
-1 MAAYNQSR
+1 MAVYNQSR
-9 SNIIRLAVIISFS
+9 SNTIRLIVIITFV
-22 VIVLQ
+22 VIALQ
-27 LVYLQLVDRRYKQLA
+27 LFYLQIVDRRYEQLA
-42 MDNAVYAKVIYPER
+42 MDNAVYPKVIYPER
-56 GIIYDRKGRAILNNT
+56 GIIYDRKGKAILNNT
-71 IIYDLMVTPAEVKG
+71 IIFDLMVTPAEAKG
-85 IDTLDFCRLMNIDTA
+85 IDTLDFCRLMNMDTSE
-100 DFKKRI
+100 FRKRM
-106 VEAIVKNTRVRPSVF
+106 VDAILKNTSVRPSVF
-121 KPMLSQELQARF
+121 KAMLTKELQARF

-138 KFPGF
+138 RFPGF
-143 NLVERPLRIYPFNA
+143 NLVERPLRTYPYHA
-157 AAHILGYVREAD
+157 AAHILGYIREAD
-169 KRDIERSQNFY
+169 KRDIERSNNFY

-188 TGLEAFYESVLMGQR
+188 TGLEAYYESVLMGQR

-214 RIVGPYEKGEY
+214 RLVGTYEGGEY
-225 DTAAIAGRSLYT
+225 DTAAVAGRSLRT

-247 EKLMSNKVGGLVAID
+247 EALMNNKVGGLVAID
-262 PRTGG
+262 PKTGG

-276 YNPNDLSGSEGSKNF
+276 YDPNDLSGPDGSKNF

-302 LNRAIAGK
+302 LNRAIAGR

-324 ALNEKVISPA
+324 ALNEKVVSA
-334 YGYPCGGRYTL
+334 SYGYPCGGRYTL

-386 PKYSNVYDGYLHWK
+386 PRYKNVYDGYLHWK
-400 QYMNAFGLGVRLGVD
+400 EYMNAFGLGVRLGVD
-415 LPSESA
+415 LPNENT
-421 GGIADTSIYNRENA
+421 GGIPDTVVYNRENA

-465 IIANKGYY
+465 VIANKGYY
-473 YTPHFVE
+473 YTPHFVKGIE
-480 RLENEQEQ
+480 GEGDDDEALL
-488 DTAYINRYKIRHD
+488 NRFQQKHD
-501 VLTYIPAA
+501 VLTNIPDIV
-509 AFNDVIEGMSDVV
+509 FNEVIEGMSDVV

-532 EGIEVCAKTGTA
+532 EGVEVCAKTGTA
-544 ENYTVLDG
+544 ENYTILDR

-590 APIARMMMEKYL
+590 APIARRMMEKYL
-602 NDSLSTRSKADSAR
+602 LDTLTAKSKIDSAR
-616 IEAANLMP
+616 IASTNLMP
-624 AYFKRLQ
+624 SYFKRLQ
-631 YREDSIRAFKWFQTT
+631 YKEDSIRAFKWFQVTK
-646 RDSAYIERYTE
+646 DSTYIDRFSLQEPARGPRSPFRKTPTE
-657 IKPVASDNSQLVAQV
+657 PELPNWVKILSATSL
-672 RNGSTGAKRSRPRIP
+672 
-687 AKPAAADSRPVF
+687 
-699 AAIIPERS
+699 PERGIEKLKTFS
-707 LLFKKGSI
+707 A
-715 Q
+715 

>member
-1 MAAYNQSR
+1 MAVYNQSR
-9 SNIIRLAVIISFS
+9 SNTIRIIILVAFVVIG
-22 VIVLQ
+22 LQ
-27 LVYLQLVDRRYKQLA
+27 LLYLQLVDRRYKQLA

-71 IIYDLMVTPAEVKG
+71 IIFDLMVTPSEAKG
-85 IDTLDFCRLMNIDTA
+85 IDALSFCRLMNMDTSEYR
-100 DFKKRI
+100 KRI
-106 VEAIVKNTRVRPSVF
+106 VEAIVKNTSVRPSVF
-121 KPMLSQELQARF
+121 KAMLNKELQARF

-138 KFPGF
+138 RFPGF
-143 NLVERPLRIYPFNA
+143 NLVERPMRTYPYNA
-157 AAHILGYVREAD
+157 AAHILGYIREAD
-169 KRDIERSQNFY
+169 KRDIDRSNNFY

-188 TGLEAFYESVLMGQR
+188 TGLESFYETVLMGQR

-214 RIVGPYEKGEY
+214 RIVGPYESGEY
-225 DTAAIAGRSLYT
+225 DTAAIAGRSLKT

-247 EKLMSNKVGGLVAID
+247 EVLMSNKVGGVVAID
-262 PRTGG
+262 PKTGG
-267 ILSMVSGPN
+267 ILTMVSGPN

-297 VSGPM
+297 VAGPM
-302 LNRAIAGK
+302 LNRAIAGR

-324 ALNEKVISPA
+324 ALNEKVISSSW
-334 YGYPCGGRYTL
+334 GYPCGGRYTL

-386 PKYSNVYDGYLHWK
+386 PRYKNVYDGYLHWK
-400 QYMNAFGLGVRLGVD
+400 EYMNAFGLGVRLGVD
-415 LPSESA
+415 LPNEST
-421 GGIADTSIYNRENA
+421 GGIPDTVVYNRENA

-473 YTPHFVE
+473 YTPHFVKEVEEETE
-480 RLENEQEQ
+480 RDQEKLS
-488 DTAYINRYKIRHD
+488 RFSERHN
-501 VLTYIPAA
+501 VLTNIPDVV
-509 AFNDVIEGMSDVV
+509 FNEVIEGMSDVV

-532 EGIEVCAKTGTA
+532 EGVEVCAKTGTA
-544 ENYTVLDG
+544 ENYTVLDN

-571 PKIAIAV
+571 PRIAIAV

-590 APIARMMMEKYL
+590 APIARMMLEKYL
-602 NDSLSTRSKADSAR
+602 QDTLTAKSKLDSAR
-616 IEAANLMP
+616 IAGTNLMP
-624 AYFKRLQ
+624 FYFKRLQ
-631 YREDSIRAFKWFQTT
+631 YKEDSIRAFKWFQVTK
-646 RDSAYIERYTE
+646 DSTYIDRYSF
-657 IKPVASDNSQLVAQV
+657 ID
-672 RNGSTGAKRSRPRIP
+672 IP
-687 AKPAAADSRPVF
+687 ASTNDRNRRGDSSKNLPEWARVLS
-699 AAIIPERS
+699 AAILPDVNSKIRTD
-707 LLFKKGSI
+707 I
-715 Q
+715 IA